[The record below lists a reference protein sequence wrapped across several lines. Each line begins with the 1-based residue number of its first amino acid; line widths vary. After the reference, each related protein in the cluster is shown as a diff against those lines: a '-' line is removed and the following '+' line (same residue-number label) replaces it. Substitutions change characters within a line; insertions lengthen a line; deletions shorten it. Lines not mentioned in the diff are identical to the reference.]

1 MSESTLKP
9 FTGKLDDN
17 TDKKQQPALKP
28 FTGALDGEDKGFL
41 GQAKDHAVSF
51 FGKGAVGVGETA
63 VGLSNMMSD
72 GATGKILSEKLGYDP
87 KAAKNVMT
95 GWQSEQYQQQL
106 KDSANIGNRKIEE
119 GDDFATKVGKKFDNA
134 VDITKNAINN
144 PSLITNTV
152 AESLPSMFLGGVLG
166 RASGIAKPVVA
177 GAVGE
182 GAVMAGSQAEQIRQE
197 TVDGRLTADQSLASV
212 GTGALGGL
220 FGYAGGR
227 LAQKMGLSDVDT
239 AMQTGRLTTQ
249 QVGEEIAKTPMRA
262 IPTAVIKGAISEGFL
277 EELPQSVSEQILQ
290 NLALDKPWHDGVENA
305 AVMGTLAGMAMGGT
319 VSGVGK
325 TGDWWNSRSNTGPQ
339 DNQQQSGSPNLP
351 SAPSQFGSNPDS
363 ALTGEY
369 IPRGNVPQGDN
380 QGRTAFVYDQPSMEA
395 DNLLNNN
402 YKGDTGF
409 DTSGN
414 FGPSNNPDSPLSPSG
429 GNYFDDPASQSQ
441 PQLPSERLGINPND
455 GPMSSAAA
463 LAVDSGASPIAQ
475 LGYAP
480 EQQSQE
486 QSNTSISDAVPSNYQ
501 SLLGSQNDGQPFDA
515 RFEDATVQQGN
526 AQADNAGKSI
536 SQQYDTNA
544 ADAMGGGIETDRAK
558 TTTAQTVQPILGQDG
573 KNKWFGTQEKA
584 QAFIDKKDL
593 GNDYQVVQDGKRFE
607 IQPKAKSPVQ
617 DDAYF
622 QSQLD
627 QLDKQRAQFEA
638 TGDYA
643 SAEKVY
649 AEMQTVAREWQT
661 NSSTDT
667 PTTKRAEP
675 SKGASDNAWADFY
688 RKNRNMM
695 SEELFMG
702 GHQDR
707 NALEEATPEIQSR
720 HAHGMAKATPA
731 AAVRDLKDILENGI
745 DQNRGQGRLFTAPLS
760 QGKLTAEQRSAMSA
774 SGTSSGS
781 AYSDGA
787 FTLIAKEGVGDIRSV
802 SEIDAV
808 MVNSAVP
815 QEVVNGLR
823 QDFPNMKFGYAKE
836 LPSLLSDGKQSNNVQ
851 TQVTELEQQLKNEK
865 SVPKK
870 AQIRKQIAELQN
882 GLTEQAQSTVSLNQ
896 PQNTAPEHP
905 VNQWKSDMEE
915 ALAKADPEHPQFKK
929 LQLNAKHGLKSE
941 GDRETA
947 LRQAR
952 EIEKKTSKTIEEKT
966 TTQAEPE
973 NPNGKAPS
981 PTEQKIRETLQRN
994 DTQQNGKKMESAATI
1009 LANQI
1014 KKDGPEYFTLGWN
1027 KDAQLTAEAHD
1038 YVETILDEALSNLG
1052 IKGFDD
1058 ADSFSK
1064 LTNDVLESIDDVYA
1078 TADDS
1083 SFDDRPVKD
1092 KDGNYNAPKL
1102 VKVKDEKGR
1111 TRYVLEHELNNPN
1124 VEYLRNFTESGRR
1137 SVVNIT
1143 RENIFQDTPQNKQ
1156 DASREIEKQAEAP
1169 KAQADAPK
1177 AKVEPS
1183 KNTLVSDDRAAE
1195 LRARLKAKLSQ
1206 LNSGIDPEIMAIG
1219 AELAVYHIERGA
1231 RKFAALAK
1239 NIANDLDVSVEKIR
1253 PYLRSWYNGARDMM
1267 EDMGA
1272 DIQGMDNAETVR
1284 AELAKLDNPQQDSG
1298 ENLTELLNGLTDEFG
1313 KKNVSIDSNSKT
1325 ITVKNKGVNTNVT
1338 RENGSFS
1345 VFSMDEG
1352 LQMTG
1357 PTSANDLQ
1365 GVIAEIDKAIGGY
1378 GAYLQAKSEAKAK
1391 AAQEKAAAK
1400 EAEEQ
1405 EVGDSVAYEPSSKS
1419 VEQQPIIHTEG
1430 KRKEVATTD
1439 VVKDSFDK
1447 AKAKQTKAEY
1457 DAMLN
1462 GFVADIEAAIKA
1474 APDKPFKIEVPIISK
1489 ATTRSDGSATTKE
1502 YVAAKD
1508 LMTLDNLADVIDSV
1522 EKSVRGNTWS
1532 YTQER
1537 AVKVIT
1543 DAVEEYKNAYGNA
1556 PLRIVFDVKG
1566 DGRFNVRNDKQTLE
1580 NFLKKVKNN
1589 SGFKPPVE
1597 SKGGR
1602 ETFNRVNAI
1611 RDMLKDSGDKYRTL
1625 NAYEMAKSMGY
1636 PIVYGDYGD
1645 YGLIAGVVLDTFD
1658 YADHTFHTVVQ
1669 LNDLEGNKK
1678 ENIGMFSVVTEQGIS
1693 ITPANTQKEA
1703 KANLT
1708 KKVKPNEGNKIDLA
1722 LRNHRSVRNMAEF
1735 RPQSELQ
1742 QQFEAKLYAS
1752 LGLELP
1758 ENQEDTA
1765 NEQPTSNTSNSQG
1778 ASAVRGGRGRNS
1790 QSNVASGNN
1799 RNVDEGVSTGSG
1811 ASNQNRSTGRS
1822 RIRDTGTDVENDGR
1836 VSGRGMESSR
1846 REDASGTRQLPVDQ
1860 PTRLKSPA
1868 AVANTATDFYMA
1880 DPELIIG
1887 GTQVKRF
1894 DKNKA
1899 ALELLE
1905 ELTNEGRQATTEE
1918 QAILAGYTGW
1928 GSFGQDLFQG
1938 TWDKPVF
1945 KDESVWKER
1954 NLWLRERLGK
1964 EAWESAKDSTIN
1976 AHFTDPYTVAAMWS
1990 MAEKMGFTGGRV
2002 LEPAIGTGNFISLM
2016 PKHIKQRSQVT
2027 GIDLDITTAAIA
2039 KQLFPESNVQ
2049 NMPYQKSQTPDNFY
2063 DLVISNVPFADI
2075 KIADRRYNQFN
2086 PNLHDYYFLKMLDQ
2100 VRPGG
2105 IVMAITSSGT
2115 MDKQSEVIRRELAK
2129 KAELI
2134 TSVRLPSGAFQE
2146 YAGTA
2151 VVTDIIVLRK
2161 RAEPLTMT
2169 PEVNWI
2175 GLSEVKTSSK
2185 PVKVNS
2191 FYAENLG
2198 NVLGDIDYG
2207 SGTTRFGAGMIV
2219 HRPHDLKQ
2227 RLEKAA
2233 NFVPED
2239 ALLPRHNKDHLT
2251 YYANKAGERTNTLTI
2266 SDGELMFVYGDQM
2279 VKATD
2284 LSEYK
2289 LKDAKKTAQRQKSIE
2304 DLIAIRKAYTDLTD
2318 AERTEQDNVE
2328 QLRKTLNKLYQAY
2341 TKEHGPLADSFG
2353 LQYFRKLGDAYYYSL
2368 AALEVNGKPAEIL
2381 KRSVVRGADTLKN
2394 PTVSDAF
2401 VVERN
2406 KTAIPSLTNIAK
2418 LANVSE
2424 DQARAELIAK
2434 GAIYVLPNGDIM
2446 PSDMYL
2452 SGNVRLKLE
2461 EAQNAVA
2468 EGNTD
2473 LQRNVD
2479 ALKEII
2485 PEDIPYFNIEAKM
2498 GATWVP
2504 LSDYE
2509 KYIAHMLGM
2518 TDTTGITVTF
2528 PNGKWKVKLDP
2539 IAARR
2544 TEAKTNYGTIY
2555 KSFQTV
2561 VSAALSNQTIT
2572 VKYKNEDGSESVDVQ
2587 ATEEVNERISKIKED
2602 FAAWLWSDPERR
2614 VQLEKEYNHTFNAWA
2629 TPKYDGSFMSMQGM
2643 ALSLGNGP
2651 FNLRQHQ
2658 QNAIWRA
2665 IVNRRSI
2672 NAHEVGTGKT
2682 FTMGGIAIESR
2693 RYGIAKKPLIL
2704 AHNANSAAVAKEIQ
2718 MMYPSARVLF
2728 ISELGKAI
2736 RQIRMRQIANDDWD
2750 VVVMPHSMIDKLTL
2764 SEETLM
2770 AMAADDIAALEAE
2783 LEEALAEEGGATL
2796 DEVLAMDSE
2805 TVNKKMGFKNPT
2817 AKQLAKQRLKLLE
2830 DIQKQA
2836 MDSSKADA
2844 VNFEEL
2850 GVDMIMVDEVHEF
2863 KKPSIATRMNMKGL
2877 NTSSNKRSVN
2887 LQFLT
2892 RYVRRMNNGGNVHT
2906 FTGTPITNTLTEI
2919 YHQMRYVMEEEMQK
2933 LNVAAW
2939 DGWFGSFATDIT
2951 DIELSATGEYQLV
2964 TRLAGF
2970 VNVPE
2975 LRKMIGQFMD
2985 IVFANDMPEMQPRK
2999 TKSGKI
3005 LSDES
3010 LTEAEKAEL
3019 LNGRTEDAK
3028 DRPYKKVINVTTEMS
3043 PKQEQA
3049 LAEIQSLAKEW
3060 ERASGKQKRQWMRDG
3075 DPRSPLSI
3083 STAAKK
3089 ASYDAR
3095 IGDPEYIGQEGKTED
3110 FEMSKASQ
3118 VVKNVMEV
3126 YHSHPLA
3133 GQVIFADTGY
3143 NTTTE
3148 RSTGQKDA
3156 NGKTIRERVKVFS
3169 PIKDIVER
3177 LVQSGIPREQIAIVD
3192 GSVKAEA
3199 RKAIADKM
3207 NTGEIRV
3214 VIGLTQTLGV
3224 GVNMQRNLRAM
3235 HHLDAPWMPG
3245 ELEQRNGRGLR
3256 QGNQWN
3262 TVLEY
3267 RYITDKLDGKSW
3279 QVLAI
3284 KDRFIN
3290 SFMKADANVRSI
3302 EGDAAADNG
3311 EDNAGD
3317 IMSSF
3322 SEASGDPRVLQ
3333 RIKMKEKLEKLQR
3346 KERLHTQGIADMKRT
3361 IGNTQRRIARIDEQ
3375 ITEYENN
3382 AVLDRIQTLM
3392 QSQSENFSVE
3402 VDGKKYDKHK
3412 EASDAIQQ
3420 FIVDHVRT
3428 GSSRITLGKYSNVT
3442 MSVEWDSLQP
3452 QATLSM
3458 KIGPIEFKGN
3468 TLRGIEGK
3476 LRGAA
3481 QDVKALEDAK
3491 VSAQNTINNLSKAV
3505 EQPFGQADQLARTQ
3519 KQLENIEQDLENNPV
3534 APPIW
3539 LRRGA
3544 PIDSE
3549 VYYKGKLF
3557 IVSGHRYTNDGWFVS
3572 AEDAKGTIE
3581 IPYLEATDSV
3591 GMPIYE
3597 EREFEAPNIE
3607 DKTKA
3612 DNDVKNEINDYS
3624 RDKLKPDNERRG
3636 ASPLDTTFT
3645 PLSVVSA
3652 TRRVLSILEHLK
3664 IVTTQIDASVRGRI
3678 VVGWQRVG
3686 VNKVKGLDSH
3696 SFTVQVVESF
3706 DGLPS
3711 AIQEDNRY
3719 QGENGETKRYDV
3731 LGVWHNGTLYI
3742 NAGDIQGNNST
3753 QQTTFEMYEELI
3765 LHEVVGHFGVQQIFG
3780 REYKTKLQQLFNALG
3795 GLEGI
3800 RKIAKDNGVDMQQF
3814 NDVYINPRMQAVKDE
3829 IYTESDVQQSL
3840 VGELFAFVAQNA
3852 KSRPFVR
3859 QKLKEVLGYIRQWFR
3874 DRGFDK
3880 FLSRYNDADLMM
3892 FLSEARKA
3900 VVDRSYFGKYKN
3912 QEFSSKNNS
3921 DTPLYS
3927 RRTKSNSGSTT
3938 QQVRDVLIDRFGKE
3952 TIDELERQGKLEII
3966 QDYQVEGVEGFYYNS
3981 KAVLVASNL
3990 TAESTVPTFLHELG
4004 GHAGFQNMMTQ
4015 KQYNELMNQFNKL
4028 VEQGNPVALA
4038 AKMLAEREQG
4048 SERQQLEYLPYL
4060 LTLSSTMQQRNV
4072 LQRNALQRLIQNIV
4086 TYVKAWVFDRFG
4098 VNLNLNPDDMLA
4110 LSERMIEKFSY
4121 HSDAAIN
4128 QHGVAKYSL
4137 NENSHAPFQKAI
4149 DDVVAGSTPLG
4160 YVRMGKTPDVLKML
4174 GLPDVP
4180 VTINGATIE
4189 KVMAQHLG
4197 LAKGEHSNIHN
4208 LTPDTL
4214 RQLPKQLNNPVAVF
4228 KSGTDATKQGYVVL
4242 TELTEKDIKTGMDKP
4257 VIAALHVKTTN
4268 KGLELIN
4275 IGSVYG
4281 KDSLKSIQNS
4291 LDKDLL
4297 YWHKEKGQNF
4307 VNAFRLQLPSHMQI
4321 QKTDLSSKGSQSN
4334 MGSLQLQ
4341 PETHSNAS
4349 LSNTN
4354 IKTNE
4359 DLVKYQSNQPLYSR
4373 QSMQDTIDKLSQN
4386 LKSLTFKSV
4395 TDKAGDKKI
4404 DWLGIGLSALGRRQL
4419 TEIYAKLLPQL
4430 NKYNEL
4436 AAQMDADKNDAGA
4449 EADSIV
4455 REWSKLKD
4463 DEALAGVMHDS
4474 TLAKIDP
4481 TKPYVKGDSVSKYKQ
4496 LRDAYNSL
4504 SPEAQAMYVKARDA
4518 YKQHYAEVHQAI
4530 KERILRSEL
4539 SNQKK
4544 ADLLKQMDD
4553 NFFGQIKGVYFPLA
4567 RFGKFVVVMRNQNG
4581 EVESVSRAE
4590 TMGEAQALRSELM
4603 QKYPHY
4609 KVDRVT
4615 LDKEFNTSRD
4625 AVGRGFMSSLFAEVD
4640 NLGLSAAEQAEF
4652 EDTLSQLY
4660 LSSMPD
4666 LSWAKHGIHRKGTAG
4681 FSQDARRAFAQNMFS
4696 GANYLAKLRYGDQ
4709 LAQQL
4714 DDMQKYASEQS
4725 KLNNSYDQPTAQRVI
4740 DEMNKRHDN
4749 LMNPKGHPL
4758 SSALTSLGFIY
4769 YLGLSPAAAMVN
4781 LSQTALVAYPLMGA
4795 KWNFDKAGK
4804 ELLKAAEQFRKS
4816 VEFHK
4821 VKWEGTKTD
4830 LYKAVSSD
4838 ISKFLNEDEKKAYQ
4852 KAVDSGV
4859 IDVTQAHDLA
4869 GIAQGEDSGV
4879 MWKTRPIMRAASVMF
4894 HSAERFNREVT
4905 FIAAYRLARQHGA
4918 DHDSAFDQ
4926 AVDMTY
4932 KGHFDY
4938 SSGNRPRIMQG
4949 DVAKVV
4955 LLFKQFGQNML
4966 YTLARQTYQSIKG
4979 ETEAE
4984 RKEARK
4990 ALRAIFITH
4999 ATFAGVLGL
5008 PFPIVGMLLSIASAW
5023 GGDDDEPWDAEVAL
5037 RNYLAEAFNPTIS
5050 NMLMKGVPR
5059 GIGVDISGRVGIN
5072 NLLLPDV
5079 QEGLEGKKWWDSAAS
5094 AALGPIGGIGANVAK
5109 GAQEIS
5115 EGHNVRGVE
5124 SMLPVFLKNFAK
5136 TYRYADEGVQDKTG
5150 VPILDEVDSMDL
5162 LIQSMGFSPAD
5173 VRTATEGKSAI
5184 YQFDRKLN
5192 ERRNRLMTLWSRAK
5206 MLDDQQEMDEIW
5218 GEIQAFNEKNP
5229 SRRITRI
5236 NLNQSYRQ
5244 RQRRIDRAEDGV
5256 YLPRNRQDARDAG
5269 YFAFGE

>member
-1 MSESTLKP
+1 M
-9 FTGKLDDN
+9 
-17 TDKKQQPALKP
+17 
-28 FTGALDGEDKGFL
+28 
-41 GQAKDHAVSF
+41 
-51 FGKGAVGVGETA
+51 
-63 VGLSNMMSD
+63 
-72 GATGKILSEKLGYDP
+72 
-87 KAAKNVMT
+87 
-95 GWQSEQYQQQL
+95 
-106 KDSANIGNRKIEE
+106 
-119 GDDFATKVGKKFDNA
+119 
-134 VDITKNAINN
+134 
-144 PSLITNTV
+144 
-152 AESLPSMFLGGVLG
+152 
-166 RASGIAKPVVA
+166 
-177 GAVGE
+177 
-182 GAVMAGSQAEQIRQE
+182 
-197 TVDGRLTADQSLASV
+197 
-212 GTGALGGL
+212 
-220 FGYAGGR
+220 FGYAGGQIAR
-227 LAQKMGLSDVDT
+227 KLGFDDINT
-239 AMQTGRLTTQ
+239 AMASGRLNSQ
-249 QVGEEIAKTPMRA
+249 QVAGEIQK
-262 IPTAVIKGAISEGFL
+262 IPLKSIPKSIIGGALTEGLL

-290 NLALDKPWHDGVENA
+290 NMALNKPLDEGVDSA
-305 AVMGTLAGMAMGGT
+305 IVMGTLAGMAMGGGMNT
-319 VSGVGK
+319 FSAPMNYVQNNRAYNEQQARIAQEQQAEADRIAAAEQQQIAEQQRKLFGFGTNPNATLNVDDIYAK
-325 TGDWWNSRSNTGPQ
+325 TGIPPNPVIDESKLLPNALSYQNGIDYQPPQINSEQTSSATPINTNGVPYTPQ
-339 DNQQQSGSPNLP
+339 RPSDFWSLAGDVQQDYGNSIEFESPESKSRNLE
-351 SAPSQFGSNPDS
+351 SQIQFNDTYGQDMPDPVIDYG
-363 ALTGEY
+363 A
-369 IPRGNVPQGDN
+369 
-380 QGRTAFVYDQPSMEA
+380 
-395 DNLLNNN
+395 
-402 YKGDTGF
+402 
-409 DTSGN
+409 
-414 FGPSNNPDSPLSPSG
+414 LSPF
-429 GNYFDDPASQSQ
+429 NDAQQ
-441 PQLPSERLGINPND
+441 PIIDQTKLSERLGINPND

-475 LGYAP
+475 LGYTP

-486 QSNTSISDAVPSNYQ
+486 QSNTPISDAVPSNYQ
-501 SLLGSQNDGQPFDA
+501 SLLGSQNGGQPFNA
-515 RFEDATVQQGN
+515 NLEDATAQQGN
-526 AQADNAGKSI
+526 TQADNAGKSI

-607 IQPKAKSPVQ
+607 IQPKQVAQNDNLNNQNTTPDIENNIEKSQ
-617 DDAYF
+617 
-622 QSQLD
+622 
-627 QLDKQRAQFEA
+627 EI
-638 TGDYA
+638 
-643 SAEKVY
+643 
-649 AEMQTVAREWQT
+649 
-661 NSSTDT
+661 
-667 PTTKRAEP
+667 
-675 SKGASDNAWADFY
+675 AD
-688 RKNRNMM
+688 
-695 SEELFMG
+695 
-702 GHQDR
+702 
-707 NALEEATPEIQSR
+707 
-720 HAHGMAKATPA
+720 
-731 AAVRDLKDILENGI
+731 
-745 DQNRGQGRLFTAPLS
+745 
-760 QGKLTAEQRSAMSA
+760 
-774 SGTSSGS
+774 
-781 AYSDGA
+781 
-787 FTLIAKEGVGDIRSV
+787 
-802 SEIDAV
+802 
-808 MVNSAVP
+808 
-815 QEVVNGLR
+815 
-823 QDFPNMKFGYAKE
+823 
-836 LPSLLSDGKQSNNVQ
+836 
-851 TQVTELEQQLKNEK
+851 LEQQFANEK

-870 AQIRKQIAELQN
+870 AQIRKQITELQN
-882 GLTEQAQSTVSLNQ
+882 SLTEQSQSTVSLNQ
-896 PQNTAPEHP
+896 PENT
-905 VNQWKSDMEE
+905 V
-915 ALAKADPEHPQFKK
+915 
-929 LQLNAKHGLKSE
+929 SE
-941 GDRETA
+941 DTFE
-947 LRQAR
+947 
-952 EIEKKTSKTIEEKT
+952 S
-966 TTQAEPE
+966 E

-1083 SFDDRPVKD
+1083 DLDNRPVKD

-1137 SVVNIT
+1137 SAVKIS

-1156 DASREIEKQAEAP
+1156 DASREIEKQQQIKPKSQPSDFIEVINVGGKKAPTAEQVVQKAIEP
-1169 KAQADAPK
+1169 KAEPEQPK
-1177 AKVEPS
+1177 AKAEPS

-1231 RKFAALAK
+1231 RKFAAFAK
-1239 NIANDLDVSVEKIR
+1239 NIAADLDVSVEKIR

-1284 AELAKLDNPQQDSG
+1284 AELEKLDNP
-1298 ENLTELLNGLTDEFG
+1298 
-1313 KKNVSIDSNSKT
+1313 
-1325 ITVKNKGVNTNVT
+1325 
-1338 RENGSFS
+1338 
-1345 VFSMDEG
+1345 
-1352 LQMTG
+1352 
-1357 PTSANDLQ
+1357 
-1365 GVIAEIDKAIGGY
+1365 
-1378 GAYLQAKSEAKAK
+1378 
-1391 AAQEKAAAK
+1391 
-1400 EAEEQ
+1400 
-1405 EVGDSVAYEPSSKS
+1405 
-1419 VEQQPIIHTEG
+1419 
-1430 KRKEVATTD
+1430 
-1439 VVKDSFDK
+1439 
-1447 AKAKQTKAEY
+1447 
-1457 DAMLN
+1457 
-1462 GFVADIEAAIKA
+1462 
-1474 APDKPFKIEVPIISK
+1474 
-1489 ATTRSDGSATTKE
+1489 
-1502 YVAAKD
+1502 
-1508 LMTLDNLADVIDSV
+1508 
-1522 EKSVRGNTWS
+1522 
-1532 YTQER
+1532 
-1537 AVKVIT
+1537 
-1543 DAVEEYKNAYGNA
+1543 
-1556 PLRIVFDVKG
+1556 
-1566 DGRFNVRNDKQTLE
+1566 
-1580 NFLKKVKNN
+1580 
-1589 SGFKPPVE
+1589 
-1597 SKGGR
+1597 
-1602 ETFNRVNAI
+1602 
-1611 RDMLKDSGDKYRTL
+1611 
-1625 NAYEMAKSMGY
+1625 
-1636 PIVYGDYGD
+1636 
-1645 YGLIAGVVLDTFD
+1645 
-1658 YADHTFHTVVQ
+1658 
-1669 LNDLEGNKK
+1669 
-1678 ENIGMFSVVTEQGIS
+1678 
-1693 ITPANTQKEA
+1693 
-1703 KANLT
+1703 
-1708 KKVKPNEGNKIDLA
+1708 
-1722 LRNHRSVRNMAEF
+1722 
-1735 RPQSELQ
+1735 

-1778 ASAVRGGRGRNS
+1778 ASAVRGGRGRTP
-1790 QSNVASGNN
+1790 QSNVALGNN

-1811 ASNQNRSTGRS
+1811 TSNQNQSTGRS

-1836 VSGRGMESSR
+1836 VYGRGMESSR
-1846 REDASGTRQLPVDQ
+1846 REDASGTGQLRVDQ

-1899 ALELLE
+1899 SLELLE

-1964 EAWESAKDSTIN
+1964 ESWESAKDSTIN

-2191 FYAENLG
+2191 FYAENLS

-2318 AERTEQDNVE
+2318 AERIEQDNVE

-2353 LQYFRKLGDAYYYSL
+2353 LQYFHKLGDAYYYSL

-2406 KTAIPSLTNIAK
+2406 KTAIPSLSNIAK

-2473 LQRNVD
+2473 LQRNLD

-2544 TEAKTNYGTIY
+2544 TEAKTNYGTVY

-2561 VSAALSNQTIT
+2561 ASAALSNQTIT
-2572 VKYKNEDGSESVDVQ
+2572 VKYKNEDGSESVDIE

-2602 FAAWLWSDPERR
+2602 FATWLWSDPERR

-2665 IVNRRSI
+2665 IVNRKSI

-2783 LEEALAEEGGATL
+2783 IEEALAEEGGATL
-2796 DEVLAMDSE
+2796 DEVLEMDSE

-3133 GQVIFADTGY
+3133 SQVIFADTGY

-3290 SFMKADANVRSI
+3290 SFMKADGNVRSI

-3375 ITEYENN
+3375 IAEYENN

-3491 VSAQNTINNLSKAV
+3491 VSAQDTINNLSKAA

-3591 GMPIYE
+3591 GMQIYE

-3607 DKTKA
+3607 DKTK
-3612 DNDVKNEINDYS
+3612 NEEVKQP
-3624 RDKLKPDNERRG
+3624 K
-3636 ASPLDTTFT
+3636 
-3645 PLSVVSA
+3645 
-3652 TRRVLSILEHLK
+3652 
-3664 IVTTQIDASVRGRI
+3664 
-3678 VVGWQRVG
+3678 
-3686 VNKVKGLDSH
+3686 
-3696 SFTVQVVESF
+3696 
-3706 DGLPS
+3706 
-3711 AIQEDNRY
+3711 
-3719 QGENGETKRYDV
+3719 ET
-3731 LGVWHNGTLYI
+3731 G
-3742 NAGDIQGNNST
+3742 S
-3753 QQTTFEMYEELI
+3753 QQ
-3765 LHEVVGHFGVQQIFG
+3765 
-3780 REYKTKLQQLFNALG
+3780 
-3795 GLEGI
+3795 
-3800 RKIAKDNGVDMQQF
+3800 D
-3814 NDVYINPRMQAVKDE
+3814 
-3829 IYTESDVQQSL
+3829 
-3840 VGELFAFVAQNA
+3840 
-3852 KSRPFVR
+3852 
-3859 QKLKEVLGYIRQWFR
+3859 
-3874 DRGFDK
+3874 
-3880 FLSRYNDADLMM
+3880 
-3892 FLSEARKA
+3892 
-3900 VVDRSYFGKYKN
+3900 
-3912 QEFSSKNNS
+3912 
-3921 DTPLYS
+3921 PLYS
-3927 RRTKSNSGSTT
+3927 RKSGNQKTGKTIA
-3938 QQVRDVLIDRFGKE
+3938 QVREALIKRFGKA
-3952 TIDELERQGKLEII
+3952 TIEELEKQGKLEII
-3966 QDYQVEGVEGFYYNS
+3966 QDYQVEGVEGYYRNG

-3990 TAESTVPTFLHELG
+3990 NDDTIIPTFLHELG
-4004 GHAGFQNMMTQ
+4004 GHAGFQNMM
-4015 KQYNELMNQFNKL
+4015 KPEQYADLMQQFERMVK
-4028 VEQGNPVALA
+4028 QGNPIALE
-4038 AKMLAEREQG
+4038 AKKLAEREQG

-4060 LTLSSTMQQRNV
+4060 LTLASTMQQKNV
-4072 LQRNALQRLIQNIV
+4072 LQRNALQKLIRNLISH
-4086 TYVKAWVFDRFG
+4086 VKARLFDKFG
-4098 VNLNLNPDDMLA
+4098 INLNLNPDDMVALA
-4110 LSERMIEKFSY
+4110 ERMIDQAASNAIGNNADSGSRFSRADQTNTPEFKKWFGDSKVVDANGKPQVRYHGTRDNWTQWDAEKAGGLIHTTDDMDIADRY
-4121 HSDAAIN
+4121 AQGAGGGRKRSDPVYQDNDGNIYELDGNDYVNRQDGSRLSIRDIQEMMDYGDINPIYPDASIKSIYVRAENPLDLNAASGLKVLAGIQASSRFGQGIVN
-4128 QHGVAKYSL
+4128 QAKDGYFDWNSTKHEFK
-4137 NENSHAPFQKAI
+4137 NKHWENDLVPKLKE
-4149 DDVVAGSTPLG
+4149 LG
-4160 YVRMGKTPDVLKML
+4160 YDAIIFSDDGHQTLSVFDPDQIKSAT
-4174 GLPDVP
+4174 DN
-4180 VTINGATIE
+4180 TGAFD
-4189 KVMAQHLG
+4189 A
-4197 LAKGEHSNIHN
+4197 
-4208 LTPDTL
+4208 
-4214 RQLPKQLNNPVAVF
+4214 NNP
-4228 KSGTDATKQGYVVL
+4228 
-4242 TELTEKDIKTGMDKP
+4242 DIR
-4257 VIAALHVKTTN
+4257 
-4268 KGLELIN
+4268 
-4275 IGSVYG
+4275 
-4281 KDSLKSIQNS
+4281 
-4291 LDKDLL
+4291 
-4297 YWHKEKGQNF
+4297 F
-4307 VNAFRLQLPSHMQI
+4307 
-4321 QKTDLSSKGSQSN
+4321 
-4334 MGSLQLQ
+4334 
-4341 PETHSNAS
+4341 
-4349 LSNTN
+4349 
-4354 IKTNE
+4354 
-4359 DLVKYQSNQPLYSR
+4359 SR
-4373 QSMQDTIDKLSQN
+4373 QSSSDVINNLSESIKN
-4386 LKSLTFKSV
+4386 LSAKSIK
-4395 TDKAGDKKI
+4395 DKAGYKWT
-4404 DWLGIGLSALGRRQL
+4404 DWLGVGLSALGRRQL
-4419 TEIYAKLLPQL
+4419 TEIYSKLLPQL
-4430 NKYNEL
+4430 NKYNDL
-4436 AAQMDADKNDAGA
+4436 AAKMDADKNDAGA
-4449 EADSIV
+4449 EADNIV
-4455 REWSKLKD
+4455 REWSNLR
-4463 DEALAGVMHDS
+4463 DEDQLAEVMHDS

-4481 TKPYVKGDSVSKYKQ
+4481 SKPYVSGDSISKYKQ
-4496 LRDAYNSL
+4496 LRDAYRSL
-4504 SPEAQAMYVKARDA
+4504 SPEAQAIYVKSRDA
-4518 YKQHYAEVHQAI
+4518 YKKHYAKVHQSI
-4530 KERILRSEL
+4530 KDRILRSEL

-4553 NFFGQIKGVYFPLA
+4553 NFFGSIRGVYFPLA
-4567 RFGKFVVVMRNQNG
+4567 RFGKYIVVMRNQNG
-4581 EVESVSRAE
+4581 DVESVSRSE
-4590 TMGEAQALRSELM
+4590 TMGEAQSLRSELM
-4603 QKYPHY
+4603 QKYPNFN
-4609 KVDRVT
+4609 VDRVI
-4615 LDKEFNTSRD
+4615 LDKEFNAARD
-4625 AVGRGFMSSLFAEVD
+4625 GVGRGFMTSLFAEVD
-4640 NLGLSAAEQAEF
+4640 NLGLSTSEQAEF

-4714 DDMQKYASEQS
+4714 DDMQKYASEKS
-4725 KLNNSYDQPTAQRVI
+4725 KQDDSYDQPTAQRVI

-4781 LSQTALVAYPLMGA
+4781 LSQTALVAYPFMGA
-4795 KWNFDKAGK
+4795 KWGFDNAAN
-4804 ELLKAAEQFRKS
+4804 ELLKASNDFRKG

-4838 ISKFLNEDEKKAYQ
+4838 ISKFLNDDEKKAYLE
-4852 KAVDSGV
+4852 AVIRGI
-4859 IDVTQAHDLA
+4859 IDVTQAHDLV

-4905 FIAAYRLARQHGA
+4905 FIASYRLARQHGA

-4932 KGHFDY
+4932 KGHYDY

-4949 DVAKVV
+4949 NVAKVL
-4955 LLFKQFGQNML
+4955 LLFKQFGQNMV

-4979 ETEAE
+4979 ETKEE
-4984 RKEARK
+4984 RREAR
-4990 ALRAIFITH
+4990 RAISAILAMH
-4999 ATFAGVLGL
+4999 ATFAGALGL
-5008 PFPIVGMLLSIASAW
+5008 PMVGMLLSVASW
-5023 GGDDDEPWDAEVAL
+5023 MGGDDDEPWDAEVAL

-5050 NMLMKGVPR
+5050 NMLMKGAPR
-5059 GIGVDISGRVGIN
+5059 GIGVDISSRVGIN
-5072 NLLLPDV
+5072 NLLLPDT

-5094 AALGPIGGIGANVAK
+5094 AALGPIGGIGANVTK

-5115 EGHNVRGVE
+5115 EGHNLRGVE

-5150 VPILDEVDSMDL
+5150 ISIMDEVDSMDL
-5162 LIQSMGFSPAD
+5162 LVQGMGFSPSD
-5173 VRTATEGKSAI
+5173 VRTANEGKTAI

-5192 ERRNRLMTLWSRAK
+5192 ERRSRLMTLWSRAK
-5206 MLDDQQEMDEIW
+5206 MMDDQQEMDEIW
-5218 GEIQAFNEKNP
+5218 EEIQGFNDKNP

-5236 NLNQSYRQ
+5236 NLNQSYRN
-5244 RQRRIDRAEDGV
+5244 RQRRIDRAEDGI
-5256 YLPRNRQDARDAG
+5256 YLPRNHQDAREVG
-5269 YFAFGE
+5269 KFADTD

>member
-9 FTGKLDDN
+9 FTGKLDENIDTN
-17 TDKKQQPALKP
+17 QQPALKP
-28 FTGALDGEDKGFL
+28 FTGALDGEKKGVMGHL
-41 GQAKDHAVSF
+41 KDTGLSAL
-51 FGKGAVGVGETA
+51 KGAVAVPELA
-63 VGLSNMMSD
+63 VGIMDVMSD
-72 GATGKILSEKLGYDP
+72 GATGKTLENKDGTVGFRPKEAKQALGDLHTDQY
-87 KAAKNVMT
+87 KA
-95 GWQSEQYQQQL
+95 QQQEFADAG
-106 KDSANIGNRKIEE
+106 KDGNWVDKVV
-119 GDDFATKVGKKFDNA
+119 DKTKVA
-134 VDITKNAINN
+134 LTN
-144 PSLITNTV
+144 PSLIANTV
-152 AESLPSMFLGGVLG
+152 VESVPSMLAGGVLG
-166 RASGIAKPVVA
+166 RASGIANPVVA

-182 GAVMAGSQAEQIRQE
+182 GAVMAGSQAEQIRQQ
-197 TVDGRLTADQSLASV
+197 TVDGRLTADQSLAGV

-220 FGYAGGR
+220 IGFAGGR
-227 LAQKMGLSDVDT
+227 LAQKMGIGDVDT
-239 AMQTGRLTTQ
+239 MLVTGRA
-249 QVGEEIAKTPMRA
+249 GPAEIAGEIASMPAKSLPRR
-262 IPTAVIKGAISEGFL
+262 VIEGAISEGFL
-277 EELPQSVSEQILQ
+277 EELPQSVSEQVIQ
-290 NLALDKPWHDGVENA
+290 NLALDKPWHDGIEDA
-305 AVMGTLAGMAMGGT
+305 AVMGTLAGMAMGGAANIL
-319 VSGVGK
+319 SGH
-325 TGDWWNSRSNTGPQ
+325 NTGTESQ

-351 SAPSQFGSNPDS
+351 SAPSQLGSSPDN

-369 IPRGNVPQGDN
+369 IPREDVSQGGN
-380 QGRTAFVYDQPSMEA
+380 QGRTAFVYDQPSMDA

-402 YKGDTGF
+402 GF
-409 DTSGN
+409 DYGSAATGN
-414 FGPSNNPDSPLSPSG
+414 PVSPDTPPAPN
-429 GNYFDDPASQSQ
+429 GNYFDGDYGSEAAFDDLLNSVPPASQTPSQ
-441 PQLPSERLGINPND
+441 QMGINPND

-463 LAVDSGASPIAQ
+463 LAVDSGASPVSQ

-480 EQQSQE
+480 D
-486 QSNTSISDAVPSNYQ
+486 QSNT
-501 SLLGSQNDGQPFDA
+501 
-515 RFEDATVQQGN
+515 
-526 AQADNAGKSI
+526 QADNAGESI
-536 SQQYDTNA
+536 SQQYDLNA
-544 ADAMGGGIETDRAK
+544 VDAMGGAIETDRTK

-573 KNKWFGTQEKA
+573 KSKWFGTQDKA
-584 QAFIDKKDL
+584 QAFIDKKNL

-607 IQPKAKSPVQ
+607 IQPKPKSQ

-622 QSQLD
+622 QSKLD
-627 QLDKQRAQFEA
+627 DLDKQRAAFEA
-638 TGDYA
+638 VGDYA
-643 SAEKVY
+643 NAEKVY
-649 AEMQTVAREWQT
+649 DEMQTVAREWQT

-688 RKNRNMM
+688 RKNRNMI

-836 LPSLLSDGKQSNNVQ
+836 LPSLLSGGKQSNNAQ
-851 TQVTELEQQLKNEK
+851 AQVAELEQQLANEK

-870 AQIRKQIAELQN
+870 AQLRKQITELQN
-882 GLTEQAQSTVSLNQ
+882 GLADQAQGDVPPNNEL
-896 PQNTAPEHP
+896 QN
-905 VNQWKSDMEE
+905 NSD
-915 ALAKADPEHPQFKK
+915 ATQKNKAK
-929 LQLNAKHGLKSE
+929 N
-941 GDRETA
+941 
-947 LRQAR
+947 
-952 EIEKKTSKTIEEKT
+952 
-966 TTQAEPE
+966 
-973 NPNGKAPS
+973 
-981 PTEQKIRETLQRN
+981 
-994 DTQQNGKKMESAATI
+994 
-1009 LANQI
+1009 
-1014 KKDGPEYFTLGWN
+1014 
-1027 KDAQLTAEAHD
+1027 
-1038 YVETILDEALSNLG
+1038 
-1052 IKGFDD
+1052 
-1058 ADSFSK
+1058 
-1064 LTNDVLESIDDVYA
+1064 
-1078 TADDS
+1078 
-1083 SFDDRPVKD
+1083 PVKD
-1092 KDGNYNAPKL
+1092 IALKGMATSILSGNRAEVQDMIEALGITEEEIASIQPDSKDNYLDRDFKYLPTADRVGVGSNQERAIYLPKTKGKKAQWQRIEDDYVLAMDGGRFVDLPKMTREQAIQLSNRDGENKYYDVVPRAYANHLGYKPVADIKNLADSTQETTPPNAAPNIEDLVGVTTTDGETHMVLASELNDSNVKNLTKFSAQGKRVAVKL
-1102 VKVKDEKGR
+1102 SRGRIASTSEQSKNSGR
-1111 TRYVLEHELNNPN
+1111 TRSQVLAD
-1124 VEYLRNFTESGRR
+1124 VKR
-1137 SVVNIT
+1137 SV
-1143 RENIFQDTPQNKQ
+1143 
-1156 DASREIEKQAEAP
+1156 DAYEAGQTEVQAEEAP
-1169 KAQADAPK
+1169 KTEATSKP
-1177 AKVEPS
+1177 KVEAS
-1183 KNTLVSDDRAAE
+1183 ENRLVSDDRAAE

-1206 LNSGIDPEIMAIG
+1206 LNSGIDPEILAIG
-1219 AELAVYHIERGA
+1219 TELAVYHIERGA

-1272 DIQGMDNAETVR
+1272 DIQGMDSAETVR
-1284 AELAKLDNPQQDSG
+1284 AELAKLDNPQQQSNTVQSKTETVVTPAGREFEVRHKVVEASDLITSNLDSG
-1298 ENLTELLNGLTDEFG
+1298 AINAEYPQALQPRDRTTLKSITQVNDIANKLNPKLLGDSASSTNGAPIVSPGNEVESGNGRTLAIRKAYQIGKADAYKAWLAEQGYDVANMQQPVLVRERITPMNMAERVAYTKESNERETLDMSPSEQAMSDAPKVMEILHLIQGGNFNNTANRDFVNAFLTGVASKNERGTMLDKDGVSLTQDGYRRIESALLAAAFNDAQIISQVIES
-1313 KKNVSIDSNSKT
+1313 KDSD
-1325 ITVKNKGVNTNVT
+1325 I
-1338 RENGSFS
+1338 
-1345 VFSMDEG
+1345 
-1352 LQMTG
+1352 
-1357 PTSANDLQ
+1357 
-1365 GVIAEIDKAIGGY
+1365 KAIGN
-1378 GAYLQAKSEAKAK
+1378 AL
-1391 AAQEKAAAK
+1391 
-1400 EAEEQ
+1400 
-1405 EVGDSVAYEPSSKS
+1405 
-1419 VEQQPIIHTEG
+1419 
-1430 KRKEVATTD
+1430 
-1439 VVKDSFDK
+1439 
-1447 AKAKQTKAEY
+1447 
-1457 DAMLN
+1457 
-1462 GFVADIEAAIKA
+1462 IEAAPQWAQVRKGVQEGILVEGVNVEANLVEAVHLVRKARQQNLSLSEMLNQDDIFNGSIDQVTKDFVGIFYRGDKLEKARSSQKVAEALKSYALLAMTAKASPNLFGDEPLSTEQILGQVHDRLKQGEAEKQQDIFSSQGNDDTGNGKPSETGQGPASSQSNAATSKSNTAVTRPTVERPKNDTTLVQDWGVQYVDGWATNSEHTGKIYTDNGVKDGVKA
-1474 APDKPFKIEVPIISK
+1474 AFLKDSKKYLEAVQKNLEGIGYELHLNKKGKPEKVSVNESGVAGSGEVSLAIREPV
-1489 ATTRSDGSATTKE
+1489 TGTNV
-1502 YVAAKD
+1502 YVS
-1508 LMTLDNLADVIDSV
+1508 I
-1522 EKSVRGNTWS
+1522 
-1532 YTQER
+1532 
-1537 AVKVIT
+1537 
-1543 DAVEEYKNAYGNA
+1543 
-1556 PLRIVFDVKG
+1556 G
-1566 DGRFNVRNDKQTLE
+1566 DGRPGSHPQRIGILYRAS
-1580 NFLKKVKNN
+1580 VK
-1589 SGFKPPVE
+1589 E
-1597 SKGGR
+1597 S
-1602 ETFNRVNAI
+1602 
-1611 RDMLKDSGDKYRTL
+1611 DKYVGG
-1625 NAYEMAKSMGY
+1625 MGKEQSGNQY
-1636 PIVYGDYGD
+1636 
-1645 YGLIAGVVLDTFD
+1645 AGANTSAFELAQMIDDMVTSLVKRN
-1658 YADHTFHTVVQ
+1658 Q
-1669 LNDLEGNKK
+1669 NK
-1678 ENIGMFSVVTEQGIS
+1678 ENS
-1693 ITPANTQKEA
+1693 
-1703 KANLT
+1703 
-1708 KKVKPNEGNKIDLA
+1708 
-1722 LRNHRSVRNMAEF
+1722 
-1735 RPQSELQ
+1735 
-1742 QQFEAKLYAS
+1742 
-1752 LGLELP
+1752 
-1758 ENQEDTA
+1758 
-1765 NEQPTSNTSNSQG
+1765 NEQSASSPLNPQGTSD
-1778 ASAVRGGRGRNS
+1778 VRGGRGRTP
-1790 QSNVASGNN
+1790 QSNDPQANN
-1799 RNVDEGVSTGSG
+1799 TNVETGVSAGSG
-1811 ASNQNRSTGRS
+1811 TTGTTQSTGRS
-1822 RIRDTGTDVENDGR
+1822 SVRGARENVANDAG
-1836 VSGRGMESSR
+1836 VSGRGNESSR
-1846 REDASGTRQLPVDQ
+1846 RAGASGTTTLSVDQ
-1860 PTRLKSPA
+1860 PTRLESPA

-1880 DPELIIG
+1880 DPDIIFG
-1887 GTQVKRF
+1887 GSQKQRF
-1894 DKNKA
+1894 DKNKR

-1905 ELTNEGRQATTEE
+1905 ELNTEGRQATAEE
-1918 QAILAGYTGW
+1918 QVVLASYTGW

-1938 TWDKPVF
+1938 TWNTPVF
-1945 KDESVWKER
+1945 KDGWKDE
-1954 NLWLRERLGK
+1954 NLWLREKLGK
-1964 EAWESAKDSTIN
+1964 ESWESAKDSVLN
-1976 AHFTDPYTVAAMWS
+1976 AFFTDPYTVQAMWS

-2002 LEPAIGTGNFISLM
+2002 LEPAVGTGNFISLM
-2016 PKHIKQRSQVT
+2016 PMHIKQRSQVT
-2027 GIDLDITTAAIA
+2027 AIDLDITTAAIA

-2049 NMPYQKSQTPDNFY
+2049 NMPYQKSKTPDNFY
-2063 DLVISNVPFADI
+2063 DLVISNVPFSNDV

-2115 MDKQSEVIRRELAK
+2115 MDKQSEVIRREMGK
-2129 KAELI
+2129 QSELI
-2134 TSVRLPSGAFQE
+2134 TSIRLPAGAFKDF
-2146 YAGTA
+2146 AGTN

-2161 RAEPLTMT
+2161 RTEPLTMT
-2169 PEVNWI
+2169 PDADWI
-2175 GLSEVKTSSK
+2175 GLSEVKTSTK

-2191 FYAENLG
+2191 FYANNLR
-2198 NVLGDIDYG
+2198 NVLGTIDYKG
-2207 SGTTRFGAGMIV
+2207 GDPRFAGMTV
-2219 HRPHDLKQ
+2219 LSNGETWLKKELSQLSDLVS
-2227 RLEKAA
+2227 E
-2233 NFVPED
+2233 NT
-2239 ALLPRHNKDHLT
+2239 LLPRHNHDYLT

-2266 SDGELMFVYGDQM
+2266 SNGELMFVYGDQM

-2284 LSEYK
+2284 IHEYK
-2289 LKDAKKTAQRQKSIE
+2289 IKDAKKTAQRQKSIE
-2304 DLIAIRKAYTDLTD
+2304 DLVAIRKAYTDLTD
-2318 AERTEQDNVE
+2318 AERIEQDNVE

-2353 LQYFRKLGDAYYYSL
+2353 LQYFKKIEDAYYYSL
-2368 AALEVNGKPAEIL
+2368 AALENNGKPAEIL
-2381 KRSVVRGADTLKN
+2381 KRSVVRGAAALDN

-2406 KTAIPSLTNIAK
+2406 KSAAPSLANIAK
-2418 LANVSE
+2418 MAQVSE
-2424 DQARAELIAK
+2424 DQARAELLEK
-2434 GAIYVLPNGDIM
+2434 GAVYVLPNGDIM

-2452 SGNVRLKLE
+2452 SGNVRQKLE

-2509 KYIAHMLGM
+2509 KYISHMLGM
-2518 TDTTGITVTF
+2518 TDSNGITVTF
-2528 PNGKWKVKLDP
+2528 PSGKWKVKLDP

-2544 TEAKTNYGTIY
+2544 TEATTNYGSKY

-2561 VSAALSNQTIT
+2561 VSAALSNQNIT
-2572 VKYKNEDGSESVDVQ
+2572 VKYKNSDGSESVDVQ
-2587 ATEEVNERISKIKED
+2587 ATEEVNEKISKIKED
-2602 FAAWLWSDPERR
+2602 FATWLWSDPERR

-2682 FTMGGIAIESR
+2682 FTMGGIALESR

-2728 ISELGKAI
+2728 ISELGKAV

-2783 LEEALAEEGGATL
+2783 LEEALAEEGGGTL
-2796 DEVLAMDSE
+2796 EEVLAMDSE

-2887 LQFLT
+2887 LQLLT

-2985 IVFANDMPEMQPRK
+2985 IVFANDMPEMQPRR
-2999 TKSGKI
+2999 TNTGKV
-3005 LSDES
+3005 LSDEGLS
-3010 LTEAEKAEL
+3010 EAEKAEL
-3019 LNGRTEDAK
+3019 LNGRTEGAK

-3043 PKQEQA
+3043 PKQEQT

-3060 ERASGKQKRQWMRDG
+3060 EQATGKEKRQWMRDG
-3075 DPRSPLSI
+3075 DPRAPLSI

-3110 FEMSKASQ
+3110 FEMSKASK

-3133 GQVIFADTGY
+3133 SQVIFADTGY

-3148 RSTGQKDA
+3148 RRTGQKDA

-3199 RKAIADKM
+3199 RKAIADKV

-3235 HHLDAPWMPG
+3235 HHLDAPWMPS

-3290 SFMKADANVRSI
+3290 AFMKADGNVRSI

-3361 IGNTQRRIARIDEQ
+3361 ISNTQRRIARFDEQ
-3375 ITEYENN
+3375 IAEYENN

-3402 VDGKKYDKHK
+3402 VDGTKYDKHK
-3412 EASDAIQQ
+3412 EASEAIQQ

-3428 GSSRITLGKYSNVT
+3428 GSPRITLGKYGNIT

-3491 VSAQNTINNLSKAV
+3491 VSAQDTINSLSKAV
-3505 EQPFGQADQLARTQ
+3505 EQPFGQADQLTRTQ
-3519 KQLENIEQDLENNPV
+3519 KQLENIEQDLEINPV

-3572 AEDAKGTIE
+3572 ADDAKGTIE
-3581 IPYLEATDSV
+3581 IPYMEATDSV

-3597 EREFEAPNIE
+3597 EREFEAPNIN

-3636 ASPLDTTFT
+3636 TSPLDTTFNA
-3645 PLSVVSA
+3645 LSVVSA
-3652 TRRVLSILEHLK
+3652 TRRVLSVLQHLK
-3664 IVTTQIDASVRGRI
+3664 LSATQDSSISGRI
-3678 VVGWQRVG
+3678 TVGSAG
-3686 VNKVKGLDSH
+3686 IKGGFD
-3696 SFTVQVVESF
+3696 VQVISSF
-3706 DGLPS
+3706 DGLPTE
-3711 AIQEDNRY
+3711 IQKDATY
-3719 QGENGETKRYDV
+3719 QDDKGNTQNYDV
-3731 LGVWHNGTLYI
+3731 SAVWHKGTLYVV
-3742 NAGDIQGNNST
+3742 ADQVYGDNEKQI
-3753 QQTTFEMYEELI
+3753 TTFDAYEEMLA
-3765 LHEVVGHFGVQQIFG
+3765 HEIIGHFGVQQIFG
-3780 REYKTKLQQLFNALG
+3780 QEYKTKLQQLYNALG
-3795 GLEGI
+3795 ELEGI
-3800 RKIAKDNGVDMQQF
+3800 RKIASKNGVNMAQF
-3814 NDVYINPRMQAVKDE
+3814 ESAYIEPYTQGAKE
-3829 IYTESDVQQSL
+3829 GIYAESDVQQAL

-3859 QKLKEVLGYIRQWFR
+3859 QKLKEVIGYIRQWFR

-3938 QQVRDVLIDRFGKE
+3938 QQVRDVLIDRFGKD
-3952 TIDELERQGKLEII
+3952 TINELERQGKLEII
-3966 QDYQVEGVEGFYYNS
+3966 QDYSVEGVEGYYHNG

-3990 TAESTVPTFLHELG
+3990 TDQSVIPTFLHELG

-4028 VEQGNPVALA
+4028 VDQGNPVAMA
-4038 AKMLAEREQG
+4038 AKLLAEREQG
-4048 SERQQLEYLPYL
+4048 SERQHLEYLPYL
-4060 LTLSSTMQQRNV
+4060 LTLSSTMEQRNV
-4072 LQRNALQRLIQNIV
+4072 LQRNALQKLINNLV
-4086 TYVKAWVFDRFG
+4086 TYVKATLFDNFG
-4098 VNLNLNPDDMLA
+4098 INLNLNPNDIVALA
-4110 LSERMIEKFSY
+4110 ERMIEKSSY
-4121 HSDAAIN
+4121 NA
-4128 QHGVAKYSL
+4128 
-4137 NENSHAPFQKAI
+4137 EN
-4149 DDVVAGSTPLG
+4149 
-4160 YVRMGKTPDVLKML
+4160 
-4174 GLPDVP
+4174 
-4180 VTINGATIE
+4180 
-4189 KVMAQHLG
+4189 
-4197 LAKGEHSNIHN
+4197 
-4208 LTPDTL
+4208 
-4214 RQLPKQLNNPVAVF
+4214 
-4228 KSGTDATKQGYVVL
+4228 
-4242 TELTEKDIKTGMDKP
+4242 
-4257 VIAALHVKTTN
+4257 TT
-4268 KGLELIN
+4268 
-4275 IGSVYG
+4275 S
-4281 KDSLKSIQNS
+4281 
-4291 LDKDLL
+4291 
-4297 YWHKEKGQNF
+4297 
-4307 VNAFRLQLPSHMQI
+4307 
-4321 QKTDLSSKGSQSN
+4321 
-4334 MGSLQLQ
+4334 
-4341 PETHSNAS
+4341 
-4349 LSNTN
+4349 
-4354 IKTNE
+4354 
-4359 DLVKYQSNQPLYSR
+4359 PLYSR
-4373 QSMQDTIDKLSQN
+4373 QFFDNTINNLSESIKN
-4386 LKSLTFKSV
+4386 LSVKSIK
-4395 TDKAGDKKI
+4395 DKADDRKI

-4419 TEIYAKLLPQL
+4419 TEIYSKLLPQL
-4430 NKYNEL
+4430 NKYNDL
-4436 AAQMDADKNDAGA
+4436 AAQMDSDKNDAGA
-4449 EADSIV
+4449 KADSIV
-4455 REWSKLKD
+4455 REWANLKD
-4463 DEALAGVMHDS
+4463 EEALADVMHDS

-4481 TKPYVKGDSVSKYKQ
+4481 TKPHVKGDSISKYKQ

-4504 SPEAQAMYVKARDA
+4504 SPEAQAMYLKARDA
-4518 YKQHYAEVHQAI
+4518 YKKHYAEVHQAI

-4567 RFGKFVVVMRNQNG
+4567 RFGKYIVLMRNQNG
-4581 EVESVSRAE
+4581 DVESVSRAE
-4590 TMGEAQALRSELM
+4590 TMGEAQSLRSELM
-4603 QKYPHY
+4603 KKYPDFIVNDVE
-4609 KVDRVT
+4609 KSA
-4615 LDKEFNTSRD
+4615 KFNSSRD
-4625 AVGRGFMSSLFAEVD
+4625 SVGRGFMSNLFDEVS
-4640 NLGLSAAEQAEF
+4640 NLGLDAKTQAEF

-4681 FSQDARRAFAQNMFS
+4681 FSQDARRAFAQNMFH
-4696 GANYLAKLRYGDQ
+4696 GAAYLAKLRYGDQ

-4714 DDMQKYASEQS
+4714 DEMKKYSKEQFN
-4725 KLNNSYDQPTAQRVI
+4725 KGIGYDQPTAQSVI
-4740 DEMNKRHDN
+4740 DEMEERHKN
-4749 LMNPKGHPL
+4749 LMNPVSSPL

-4781 LSQTALVAYPLMGA
+4781 LSQTALVAYPIMGA
-4795 KWNFDKAGK
+4795 KWGFDKAAN
-4804 ELLKAAEQFRKS
+4804 ELLKTSNDFRKG

-4838 ISKFLNEDEKKAYQ
+4838 ISKFLNKDEKQAYED
-4852 KAVDSGV
+4852 AVARGV

-4905 FIAAYRLARQHGA
+4905 FIAAYRLARQSGEN
-4918 DHDSAFDQ
+4918 HDSAFDQ
-4926 AVDMTY
+4926 AVDATY

-4949 DVAKVV
+4949 NVAKVL

-4990 ALRAIFITH
+4990 SLGAILAMH
-4999 ATFAGVLGL
+4999 ATFAGALGL
-5008 PFPIVGMLLSIASAW
+5008 PMVGMLLSVASW
-5023 GGDDDEPWDAEVAL
+5023 MGGDDDEPWDAEVAL

-5050 NMLMKGVPR
+5050 NMLMKGAPR
-5059 GIGVDISGRVGIN
+5059 GIGVDISSRVGIN

-5094 AALGPIGGIGANVAK
+5094 AALGPIGGIGANIAK

-5115 EGHNVRGVE
+5115 EGHNLRGVE

-5150 VPILDEVDSMDL
+5150 VSIMDEVSSMDL
-5162 LIQSMGFSPAD
+5162 LVQGMGFSPSD
-5173 VRTATEGKSAI
+5173 VRTASEGKTAI
-5184 YQFDRKLN
+5184 YQLNRKLN
-5192 ERRNRLMTLWSRAK
+5192 ERRSRLMALWSRAK
-5206 MLDDQQEMDEIW
+5206 MMDDQQEMDEIW
-5218 GEIQAFNEKNP
+5218 EQIQGFNDKNP
-5229 SRRITRI
+5229 SRRITRM
-5236 NLNQSYRQ
+5236 NLNQSYRN
-5244 RQRRIDRAEDGV
+5244 RQRRIDRAEDGI
-5256 YLPRNRQDARDAG
+5256 YLSRNRQDAREAG

>member
-9 FTGKLDDN
+9 FTGKLDENIDTN
-17 TDKKQQPALKP
+17 QQPALKP
-28 FTGALDGEDKGFL
+28 FTGALDGEKKGVMGHL
-41 GQAKDHAVSF
+41 KDTGLSAL
-51 FGKGAVGVGETA
+51 KGAVAVPELA
-63 VGLSNMMSD
+63 VGIMDVMSD
-72 GATGKILSEKLGYDP
+72 GAVGKTLENKDGAIGFRPKEAKQALGNLHTDQY
-87 KAAKNVMT
+87 KA
-95 GWQSEQYQQQL
+95 QQQEFADAG
-106 KDSANIGNRKIEE
+106 KDGNWADKVV
-119 GDDFATKVGKKFDNA
+119 DKTKVA
-134 VDITKNAINN
+134 LTN
-144 PSLITNTV
+144 PSLIANTV
-152 AESLPSMFLGGVLG
+152 VESVPSMLAGGALG
-166 RASGIAKPVVA
+166 RASGIANPVVA

-197 TVDGRLTADQSLASV
+197 TVDGRLTADQSLAGV

-220 FGYAGGR
+220 IGFAGGR
-227 LAQKMGLSDVDT
+227 LAQKMGIGDVDT
-239 AMQTGRLTTQ
+239 MLVNGRF
-249 QVGEEIAKTPMRA
+249 GPADIAGEIASMPAKSLPRR
-262 IPTAVIKGAISEGFL
+262 VIEGAISEGFL
-277 EELPQSVSEQILQ
+277 EELPQSVSEQVIQ
-290 NLALDKPWHDGVENA
+290 NLALDKPWHDGIEDA
-305 AVMGTLAGMAMGGT
+305 TVMGTLAGMAMGGAANIL
-319 VSGVGK
+319 SG
-325 TGDWWNSRSNTGPQ
+325 RNTGTESQ

-351 SAPSQFGSNPDS
+351 SAPPQLGSSPDN

-369 IPRGNVPQGDN
+369 IPREDVSQGGN
-380 QGRTAFVYDQPSMEA
+380 QGRTAFVYDQPSMDA

-402 YKGDTGF
+402 GF
-409 DTSGN
+409 DYGSAATA
-414 FGPSNNPDSPLSPSG
+414 NPVSPDTPPAPN
-429 GNYFDDPASQSQ
+429 GNYFDGDYGSEAAFDDLLNSVPPASQTPSQ
-441 PQLPSERLGINPND
+441 QMGINPND

-463 LAVDSGASPIAQ
+463 LAVDSGASPVSQ
-475 LGYAP
+475 LGYA
-480 EQQSQE
+480 QE
-486 QSNTSISDAVPSNYQ
+486 QSNTPMSDSVPSNYQ

-515 RFEDATVQQGN
+515 RFEDAKVQQGN
-526 AQADNAGKSI
+526 TQADNAGKSI
-536 SQQYDTNA
+536 SQQYDANA

-573 KNKWFGTQEKA
+573 KNKWFGTHDKA
-584 QAFIDKKDL
+584 QAFIDKKNL
-593 GNDYQVVQDGKRFE
+593 SNDYQVVQDGKRFE
-607 IQPKAKSPVQ
+607 IQPKKL
-617 DDAYF
+617 
-622 QSQLD
+622 QSASQNVDTLPKTESSNQND
-627 QLDKQRAQFEA
+627 VPNPYNENKLRAQ
-638 TGDYA
+638 
-643 SAEKVY
+643 
-649 AEMQTVAREWQT
+649 
-661 NSSTDT
+661 
-667 PTTKRAEP
+667 
-675 SKGASDNAWADFY
+675 
-688 RKNRNMM
+688 
-695 SEELFMG
+695 
-702 GHQDR
+702 
-707 NALEEATPEIQSR
+707 
-720 HAHGMAKATPA
+720 
-731 AAVRDLKDILENGI
+731 VRDLNLQARKEAQANNADDSNYIANLGNTASARSNEKVKQQLPDLYKQAEELAKTAEITSAGRRGNTQFSSLSFKGDSSFVSGDAWPKRPTKDEILQQAI
-745 DQNRGQGRLFTAPLS
+745 WHLS
-760 QGKLTAEQRSAMSA
+760 QDDKN
-774 SGTSSGS
+774 GTP
-781 AYSDGA
+781 
-787 FTLIAKEGVGDIRSV
+787 K
-802 SEIDAV
+802 
-808 MVNSAVP
+808 
-815 QEVVNGLR
+815 
-823 QDFPNMKFGYAKE
+823 
-836 LPSLLSDGKQSNNVQ
+836 NVQ
-851 TQVTELEQQLKNEK
+851 SALQLTELEKQFKNEK
-865 SVPKK
+865 SVAKK
-870 AQIRKQIAELQN
+870 AQIRKQITELQN
-882 GLTEQAQSTVSLNQ
+882 GLTEQTQSSVSLNQ
-896 PQNTAPEHP
+896 PQKTTVENLSGEFKKIEESTTRINAVRQRMREANPEIFTAENDRVRETHGLTNARVTSIADEIETSGNYELSDREYEKIKNNPNYKIDYDARNFMGKVTAVKDPHSGEWVGNNEQSDLDNAAHKAATSVHNDLPEPTQAQIEAGNYKKGHIKVHGLDIAVENPRGSERRGTDPDGNEWSHNMSDHYGYIKRTTGADQEHIDTYVGKNPESENVFIVDQIDQGSGGFDEHKVMLGFDSQEEAITAYKSNFDKGWKVGPVTQMSKDQFKDWLKNSDTSKPVAESGQKIEPQHP
-905 VNQWKSDMEE
+905 VNKWQEE
-915 ALAKADPEHPQFKK
+915 MNKALAKADPEHPLFKK
-929 LQLNAKHGLKSE
+929 LQASAKNGLRSVS
-941 GDRETA
+941 DRAVA

-952 EIEKKTSKTIEEKT
+952 EIEKK
-966 TTQAEPE
+966 AE
-973 NPNGKAPS
+973 AQ
-981 PTEQKIRETLQRN
+981 EQKYQ
-994 DTQQNGKKMESAATI
+994 
-1009 LANQI
+1009 
-1014 KKDGPEYFTLGWN
+1014 PE
-1027 KDAQLTAEAHD
+1027 K
-1038 YVETILDEALSNLG
+1038 
-1052 IKGFDD
+1052 
-1058 ADSFSK
+1058 
-1064 LTNDVLESIDDVYA
+1064 
-1078 TADDS
+1078 
-1083 SFDDRPVKD
+1083 
-1092 KDGNYNAPKL
+1092 
-1102 VKVKDEKGR
+1102 
-1111 TRYVLEHELNNPN
+1111 
-1124 VEYLRNFTESGRR
+1124 
-1137 SVVNIT
+1137 
-1143 RENIFQDTPQNKQ
+1143 
-1156 DASREIEKQAEAP
+1156 
-1169 KAQADAPK
+1169 PK
-1177 AKVEPS
+1177 AKAEPS

-1231 RKFAALAK
+1231 HKFAALAK

-1272 DIQGMDNAETVR
+1272 DIQGMDSAETVR
-1284 AELAKLDNPQQDSG
+1284 AELAKLDNPQQQSNTVQSKTETVVTPAGREFEVRHKVVEASDLITSNLDSG
-1298 ENLTELLNGLTDEFG
+1298 AINAEYPQALQPRDRTTLKSVTQVNDIANKLNPKLLGDSASSTNGAPIVSPSNEVESGNGRTLAIRKAYQIGKADAYKAWLAEQGYDVDNMQQPVLVRERITPMNMAERVAYTTE
-1313 KKNVSIDSNSKT
+1313 SNERDTLDMSPSEQAMSDAPKVMD
-1325 ITVKNKGVNTNVT
+1325 ILHLVQG
-1338 RENGSFS
+1338 GSFNNTANRDF
-1345 VFSMDEG
+1345 VNAF
-1352 LQMTG
+1352 LTG
-1357 PTSANDLQ
+1357 VASKNERGTMLDKDGVSLTQDGYRRIESALLAAAFNDAQ
-1365 GVIAEIDKAIGGY
+1365 IISQVIESKDSDIKAIGN
-1378 GAYLQAKSEAKAK
+1378 AL
-1391 AAQEKAAAK
+1391 
-1400 EAEEQ
+1400 
-1405 EVGDSVAYEPSSKS
+1405 
-1419 VEQQPIIHTEG
+1419 
-1430 KRKEVATTD
+1430 
-1439 VVKDSFDK
+1439 
-1447 AKAKQTKAEY
+1447 
-1457 DAMLN
+1457 
-1462 GFVADIEAAIKA
+1462 IEAAPQWAQVRKGVQDGILVEGVNVESNLVEAVHLVRKA
-1474 APDKPFKIEVPIISK
+1474 RQQNLSLSEMLNQDDIFNGSIDQVTKDFVGIFYRGDKLEKARSSQKVAEALKSYALLAMTAK
-1489 ATTRSDGSATTKE
+1489 ATP
-1502 YVAAKD
+1502 
-1508 LMTLDNLADVIDSV
+1508 NLFGD
-1522 EKSVRGNTWS
+1522 
-1532 YTQER
+1532 
-1537 AVKVIT
+1537 
-1543 DAVEEYKNAYGNA
+1543 A
-1556 PLRIVFDVKG
+1556 PLSNEQILGQVHDRLKQGEAEKQQDIFSSQGNDDTGNGKPSETGQRPASSQSNAATSKSNTAVTRPTVERPKNDTTLVQDWGVQYVDGWATNSEHTGKIYTDNGVK
-1566 DGRFNVRNDKQTLE
+1566 DG
-1580 NFLKKVKNN
+1580 VKTA
-1589 SGFKPPVE
+1589 F
-1597 SKGGR
+1597 
-1602 ETFNRVNAI
+1602 
-1611 RDMLKDSGDKYRTL
+1611 LKDSKKYL
-1625 NAYEMAKSMGY
+1625 EA
-1636 PIVYGDYGD
+1636 
-1645 YGLIAGVVLDTFD
+1645 
-1658 YADHTFHTVVQ
+1658 VQ
-1669 LNDLEGNKK
+1669 KNLEGIGYELHLNKK
-1678 ENIGMFSVVTEQGIS
+1678 GKPEKVSVNESGVAGSGEVSLYIREPVTGVNVWMKIGDGFPGSHPQRIGILYRATMKESDKQASGFGIENSGNQYAGANTSAFELAQMIDDMVTALVNRNKNTGNSNEQS
-1693 ITPANTQKEA
+1693 ASSNANTQG
-1703 KANLT
+1703 T
-1708 KKVKPNEGNKIDLA
+1708 
-1722 LRNHRSVRNMAEF
+1722 
-1735 RPQSELQ
+1735 SE
-1742 QQFEAKLYAS
+1742 
-1752 LGLELP
+1752 
-1758 ENQEDTA
+1758 
-1765 NEQPTSNTSNSQG
+1765 
-1778 ASAVRGGRGRNS
+1778 VRGGRGRNS
-1790 QSNVASGNN
+1790 QSDDTQANNTNV
-1799 RNVDEGVSTGSG
+1799 ETGVSAGSG
-1811 ASNQNRSTGRS
+1811 TANQSQITGRS
-1822 RIRDTGTDVENDGR
+1822 RIRGAGTDVENDAG

-1846 REDASGTRQLPVDQ
+1846 RENSSGTGQLPVDQ
-1860 PTRLKSPA
+1860 PTRLESPA

-1945 KDESVWKER
+1945 KDESVWRER
-1954 NLWLRERLGK
+1954 NLWLREKLGK

-2016 PKHIKQRSQVT
+2016 PMHLKQRSQVT

-2049 NMPYQKSQTPDNFY
+2049 NMPYQKSKTPDNFY

-2185 PVKVNS
+2185 PVKVNN
-2191 FYAENLG
+2191 FYAENLR

-2233 NFVPED
+2233 NFVPEN
-2239 ALLPRHNKDHLT
+2239 ALLPRHSEDHLT
-2251 YYANKAGERTNTLTI
+2251 YYANKSGERTNTLTI

-2284 LSEYK
+2284 LAEYK
-2289 LKDAKKTAQRQKSIE
+2289 LKSDKETAKRKKSIE

-2318 AERTEQDNVE
+2318 AERIEQDNVE

-2353 LQYFRKLGDAYYYSL
+2353 LKYFRKLDDAYYYSL

-2381 KRSVVRGADTLKN
+2381 KRSVVRGAAALDN

-2406 KTAIPSLTNIAK
+2406 KSAAPSLANIAK
-2418 LANVSE
+2418 MANVSE
-2424 DQARAELIAK
+2424 DQARAELLEK
-2434 GAIYVLPNGDIM
+2434 GAVYVLPNGDIM

-2509 KYIAHMLGM
+2509 NYIAHMLGM
-2518 TDTTGITVTF
+2518 TDSTGIKVTF
-2528 PNGKWKVKLDP
+2528 PNGKWKVKLENN
-2539 IAARR
+2539 ASRR
-2544 TEAKTNYGTIY
+2544 TEASTNYGTKY

-2572 VKYKNEDGSESVDVQ
+2572 VKYKNADGSESVDVQ
-2587 ATEEVNERISKIKED
+2587 ATEEVNEKISKIKED
-2602 FAAWLWSDPERR
+2602 FATWLWSDPERR

-2682 FTMGGIAIESR
+2682 FTMGGIALESR

-2728 ISELGKAI
+2728 ISELGKAV

-2783 LEEALAEEGGATL
+2783 IEEALAEEGGATL
-2796 DEVLAMDSE
+2796 DEVLAMNSDD
-2805 TVNKKMGFKNPT
+2805 VNKKMGFKNPT

-2887 LQFLT
+2887 LQLLT

-3043 PKQEQA
+3043 PKQEQT

-3060 ERASGKQKRQWMRDG
+3060 EQATGKEKRQWMRDG
-3075 DPRSPLSI
+3075 DPRAPLSI

-3118 VVKNVMEV
+3118 VVKNVIEV

-3133 GQVIFADTGY
+3133 SQVIFADTGY

-3199 RKAIADKM
+3199 RKAIADKV

-3290 SFMKADANVRSI
+3290 AFMKADGNVRSI

-3361 IGNTQRRIARIDEQ
+3361 ISNTQRRIARFDEQ
-3375 ITEYENN
+3375 IAEYENN

-3402 VDGKKYDKHK
+3402 VDGTKYDKHK
-3412 EASDAIQQ
+3412 EASEAIQQ

-3428 GSSRITLGKYSNVT
+3428 GSPRITLGKYGNIT

-3491 VSAQNTINNLSKAV
+3491 VSAQDTINSLSKAV
-3505 EQPFGQADQLARTQ
+3505 EQPFGQSDQLARTQ
-3519 KQLENIEQDLENNPV
+3519 KQLENIEQDLESNPV

-3572 AEDAKGTIE
+3572 ADDAKGTIE

-3597 EREFEAPNIE
+3597 EREFEAPNIN

-3612 DNDVKNEINDYS
+3612 DKDVKNEINDYS

-3636 ASPLDTTFT
+3636 TSPLDTTFNA
-3645 PLSVVSA
+3645 LSVVSA
-3652 TRRVLSILEHLK
+3652 TRRVLSVLQHLK
-3664 IVTTQIDASVRGRI
+3664 LSATQDSSISGRI
-3678 VVGWQRVG
+3678 TVGSAG
-3686 VNKVKGLDSH
+3686 IKGGFD
-3696 SFTVQVVESF
+3696 VQVISSF
-3706 DGLPS
+3706 DGLPTE
-3711 AIQEDNRY
+3711 IQKNATY
-3719 QGENGETKRYDV
+3719 QDDKGNTQNYDV
-3731 LGVWHNGTLYI
+3731 SAVWHKGTLYVV
-3742 NAGDIQGNNST
+3742 ADQVYGDNEKQI
-3753 QQTTFEMYEELI
+3753 TTFDAYEEMLA
-3765 LHEVVGHFGVQQIFG
+3765 HEIIGHFGVQQIFG
-3780 REYKTKLQQLFNALG
+3780 QEYKTKLQQLYNALG
-3795 GLEGI
+3795 ELEGI
-3800 RKIAKDNGVDMQQF
+3800 RKIASKNGVNMAQF
-3814 NDVYINPRMQAVKDE
+3814 ESAYIEPYTQGAKE
-3829 IYTESDVQQSL
+3829 GIYAESDVQQAL

-3859 QKLKEVLGYIRQWFR
+3859 QKLKEVIGYIRQWFR

-3927 RRTKSNSGSTT
+3927 RLTKSNSGSTV
-3938 QQVRDVLIDRFGKE
+3938 QQVRGVLIDRFGKE

-3966 QDYQVEGVEGFYYNS
+3966 QDYQVEGVEGFYYNG

-4028 VEQGNPVALA
+4028 VDQGNPVAMA
-4038 AKMLAEREQG
+4038 AKLLAEREQG
-4048 SERQQLEYLPYL
+4048 SERQHLEYLPYL

-4072 LQRNALQRLIQNIV
+4072 VQRNALQKLINNLV
-4086 TYVKAWVFDRFG
+4086 TYVKATLFDNFG
-4098 VNLNLNPDDMLA
+4098 INLNLNPNDIVALA
-4110 LSERMIEKFSY
+4110 ERMIEKSSY
-4121 HSDAAIN
+4121 NA
-4128 QHGVAKYSL
+4128 
-4137 NENSHAPFQKAI
+4137 EN
-4149 DDVVAGSTPLG
+4149 
-4160 YVRMGKTPDVLKML
+4160 
-4174 GLPDVP
+4174 
-4180 VTINGATIE
+4180 AT
-4189 KVMAQHLG
+4189 
-4197 LAKGEHSNIHN
+4197 S
-4208 LTPDTL
+4208 
-4214 RQLPKQLNNPVAVF
+4214 
-4228 KSGTDATKQGYVVL
+4228 
-4242 TELTEKDIKTGMDKP
+4242 
-4257 VIAALHVKTTN
+4257 
-4268 KGLELIN
+4268 
-4275 IGSVYG
+4275 
-4281 KDSLKSIQNS
+4281 
-4291 LDKDLL
+4291 
-4297 YWHKEKGQNF
+4297 
-4307 VNAFRLQLPSHMQI
+4307 
-4321 QKTDLSSKGSQSN
+4321 
-4334 MGSLQLQ
+4334 
-4341 PETHSNAS
+4341 
-4349 LSNTN
+4349 
-4354 IKTNE
+4354 
-4359 DLVKYQSNQPLYSR
+4359 PLYSR
-4373 QSMQDTIDKLSQN
+4373 QFFDNTINNLSESIKHLSAKSIKDKTGY
-4386 LKSLTFKSV
+4386 KFT
-4395 TDKAGDKKI
+4395 

-4419 TEIYAKLLPQL
+4419 TEIYSKILPQL

-4455 REWSKLKD
+4455 REWANLN
-4463 DEALAGVMHDS
+4463 DEDQLAELMHDS

-4481 TKPYVKGDSVSKYKQ
+4481 TKPYVKGDSVSRYKQ
-4496 LRDAYNSL
+4496 LRDDYNSL
-4504 SPEAQAMYVKARDA
+4504 SPEAQAMYLKARDA
-4518 YKQHYAEVHQAI
+4518 YKKHYAKVHQAI

-4539 SNQKK
+4539 SSQKK

-4553 NFFGQIKGVYFPLA
+4553 NFFGYVKGVYFPLA
-4567 RFGKFVVVMRNQNG
+4567 RFGKYVVVMRNQNG

-4590 TMGEAQALRSELM
+4590 TMGEAQSLRSELM

-4609 KVDRVT
+4609 KTDRVV
-4615 LDKEFNTSRD
+4615 LDKEFNASRD
-4625 AVGRGFMSSLFAEVD
+4625 SVGRGFMSSLFAEVE
-4640 NLGLSAAEQAEF
+4640 NLGLSTAEQAEF

-4681 FSQDARRAFAQNMFS
+4681 FSQDARRAFAQNMFH
-4696 GANYLAKLRYGDQ
+4696 GASYLAKLRYGDQ

-4725 KLNNSYDQPTAQRVI
+4725 KLNDSYDQPTAQRVI

-4749 LMNPKGHPL
+4749 LMNPKSSPL

-4795 KWNFDKAGK
+4795 KWGFDKAAD
-4804 ELLKAAEQFRKS
+4804 ELLKASNDFRKG

-4821 VKWEGTKTD
+4821 VKWEGSKTD
-4830 LYKAVSSD
+4830 LYKTISSD
-4838 ISKFLNEDEKKAYQ
+4838 ISKFLNKDEKQAYED
-4852 KAVDSGV
+4852 AVARGV

-4905 FIAAYRLARQHGA
+4905 FIAAYRLARQSGEN
-4918 DHDSAFDQ
+4918 HDSAFDQ
-4926 AVDMTY
+4926 AVDATY

-4938 SSGNRPRIMQG
+4938 SAGNRPRIMQG
-4949 DVAKVV
+4949 NVAKVL

-4990 ALRAIFITH
+4990 SLGAILAMH
-4999 ATFAGVLGL
+4999 ATFAGALGL
-5008 PFPIVGMLLSIASAW
+5008 PMVGMLLSVASW
-5023 GGDDDEPWDAEVAL
+5023 IGGDDDEPWDAEVAL
-5037 RNYLAEAFNPTIS
+5037 RNYLAEAFSPTIS
-5050 NMLMKGVPR
+5050 NMLMKGAPR
-5059 GIGVDISGRVGIN
+5059 GIGVDISSRVGIN

-5094 AALGPIGGIGANVAK
+5094 AALGPIGGIGANIAK

-5115 EGHNVRGVE
+5115 EGHNLRGVE

-5150 VPILDEVDSMDL
+5150 VSIMDEVSSMDL
-5162 LIQSMGFSPAD
+5162 LVQGMGFSPSD
-5173 VRTATEGKSAI
+5173 VRTASEGKTAI
-5184 YQFDRKLN
+5184 YQLNRKLN
-5192 ERRNRLMTLWSRAK
+5192 ERRSRLMALWSRAK
-5206 MLDDQQEMDEIW
+5206 MMDDQQEMDEIW
-5218 GEIQAFNEKNP
+5218 EEIQGFNDKNP
-5229 SRRITRI
+5229 SRRITRM
-5236 NLNQSYRQ
+5236 NLNQSYRN
-5244 RQRRIDRAEDGV
+5244 RQRRIDRAEDGI
-5256 YLPRNRQDARDAG
+5256 YLSRNRQDAREAG

>member
-1 MSESTLKP
+1 MSEPTLKP

-28 FTGALDGEDKGFL
+28 FTGALDGEEKGVMGHL
-41 GQAKDHAVSF
+41 KDTGLSAL
-51 FGKGAVGVGETA
+51 KGAVAVPELA
-63 VGLSNMMSD
+63 VGIMDMMSD
-72 GATGKILSEKLGYDP
+72 GAVGKTLENKDGAIGFRP
-87 KAAKNVMT
+87 KEAKQAIGNLHT
-95 GWQSEQYQQQL
+95 NQYKAQQQEFADAG
-106 KDSANIGNRKIEE
+106 KDGNWVDKVV
-119 GDDFATKVGKKFDNA
+119 DKTKVA
-134 VDITKNAINN
+134 LTN
-144 PSLITNTV
+144 PSLIANTAV
-152 AESLPSMFLGGVLG
+152 ESVPSMLAGGVLG
-166 RASGIAKPVVA
+166 RASGIANPVVA

-197 TVDGRLTADQSLASV
+197 TVDGRLTADQSLAGV
-212 GTGALGGL
+212 TTGVLGGL
-220 FGYAGGR
+220 IGFAGGR
-227 LAQKMGLSDVDT
+227 LAQEMGIGDVDT
-239 AMQTGRLTTQ
+239 MFVTGRA
-249 QVGEEIAKTPMRA
+249 GPAEIAGEIASMPAKSLPRR
-262 IPTAVIKGAISEGFL
+262 VIEGAISEGFL
-277 EELPQSVSEQILQ
+277 EELPQSVSEQVIQ
-290 NLALDKPWHDGVENA
+290 NLALNKPWHDGIEDA
-305 AVMGTLAGMAMGGT
+305 AVMGTLAGMAMGGAANIL
-319 VSGVGK
+319 SGR
-325 TGDWWNSRSNTGPQ
+325 GDTPENNQSESNA
-339 DNQQQSGSPNLP
+339 PNTP
-351 SAPSQFGSNPDS
+351 PAPSQPGGGSQGLD
-363 ALTGEY
+363 GEF
-369 IPRGNVPQGDN
+369 IPRAEQQQNNTNGN
-380 QGRTAFVYDQPSMEA
+380 RTNYEYTQFNTDA

-402 YKGDTGF
+402 GF
-409 DTSGN
+409 DNTATSDA
-414 FGPSNNPDSPLSPSG
+414 PVNPNDPDTPPAPN
-429 GNYFDDPASQSQ
+429 GNYFDNDYGSDAAFDDLLAAVPPSGQTPSQQ
-441 PQLPSERLGINPND
+441 MGINPND

-463 LAVDSGASPIAQ
+463 LAVDSGASPVAQ
-475 LGYAP
+475 LGYTP
-480 EQQSQE
+480 MQQTQE
-486 QSNTSISDAVPSNYQ
+486 QSNTPISDALPSDYRQ
-501 SLLGSQNDGQPFDA
+501 LLESQNGEQPFNA
-515 RFEDATVQQGN
+515 SFEDV
-526 AQADNAGKSI
+526 GKSI
-536 SQQYDTNA
+536 SQQYGDDAITGQTETNDA
-544 ADAMGGGIETDRAK
+544 ATDQTETI
-558 TTTAQTVQPILGQDG
+558 QPILGADG
-573 KNKWFGTQEKA
+573 QNKWFGSQDKA
-584 QAFIDKKDL
+584 QAFIDKKNL
-593 GNDYQVVQDGKRFE
+593 GNDYHVVQDGKRFE
-607 IQPKAKSPVQ
+607 IQPKQVAQNDNLNNQNTTPDIENNIEKSQ
-617 DDAYF
+617 
-622 QSQLD
+622 
-627 QLDKQRAQFEA
+627 EI
-638 TGDYA
+638 
-643 SAEKVY
+643 
-649 AEMQTVAREWQT
+649 
-661 NSSTDT
+661 
-667 PTTKRAEP
+667 
-675 SKGASDNAWADFY
+675 AD
-688 RKNRNMM
+688 
-695 SEELFMG
+695 
-702 GHQDR
+702 
-707 NALEEATPEIQSR
+707 
-720 HAHGMAKATPA
+720 
-731 AAVRDLKDILENGI
+731 
-745 DQNRGQGRLFTAPLS
+745 
-760 QGKLTAEQRSAMSA
+760 
-774 SGTSSGS
+774 
-781 AYSDGA
+781 
-787 FTLIAKEGVGDIRSV
+787 
-802 SEIDAV
+802 
-808 MVNSAVP
+808 
-815 QEVVNGLR
+815 
-823 QDFPNMKFGYAKE
+823 
-836 LPSLLSDGKQSNNVQ
+836 
-851 TQVTELEQQLKNEK
+851 LEQQFANEK

-870 AQIRKQIAELQN
+870 AQIRKQITELQN
-882 GLTEQAQSTVSLNQ
+882 GLVSDQSQGDVPNPYDENNLRANVRHLSLQASKEAQAQNADDSNYVADLGSTASARANEKVKQQFPELYKRAEELAKTAEISSAGRRGNTQFSSLSFKGDPSFVSGDSWTKRPTSDEILQQAIWHLSQDDKNSAPDDVPPNNELQNADIKNLADSTQETTPSNQ
-896 PQNTAPEHP
+896 QKDIEKFITENKSAFPVNWQRDGQWSAQARAAVEKKLDEILPSDVSYQDFQTQVDQAMEFAKKQYPTLEQQHEQNKHP
-905 VNQWKSDMEE
+905 VNKWQEE
-915 ALAKADPEHPQFKK
+915 MNKALEKADPEHPLFKK
-929 LQLNAKHGLKSE
+929 LQASAKNGLRSAS
-941 GDRETA
+941 DQAVA

-952 EIEKKTSKTIEEKT
+952 EIEKK
-966 TTQAEPE
+966 
-973 NPNGKAPS
+973 
-981 PTEQKIRETLQRN
+981 
-994 DTQQNGKKMESAATI
+994 
-1009 LANQI
+1009 
-1014 KKDGPEYFTLGWN
+1014 
-1027 KDAQLTAEAHD
+1027 
-1038 YVETILDEALSNLG
+1038 VE
-1052 IKGFDD
+1052 
-1058 ADSFSK
+1058 
-1064 LTNDVLESIDDVYA
+1064 V
-1078 TADDS
+1078 
-1083 SFDDRPVKD
+1083 
-1092 KDGNYNAPKL
+1092 
-1102 VKVKDEKGR
+1102 
-1111 TRYVLEHELNNPN
+1111 
-1124 VEYLRNFTESGRR
+1124 
-1137 SVVNIT
+1137 
-1143 RENIFQDTPQNKQ
+1143 
-1156 DASREIEKQAEAP
+1156 
-1169 KAQADAPK
+1169 PK
-1177 AKVEPS
+1177 AKFRNEVTRNDLVSVTTTDGETHMVLASELNDSNVKNLTKFSAQGKRVAVKLPRGRIASTSEQSKQPKQGEQPKVEANEQRESKIQSWINEWNQLKENGTASELDNFHKKVKIALNGFAQKKGVVAEFEQLKVDIENFAKDYNKLPKTEQSTNTGPS
-1183 KNTLVSDDRAAE
+1183 AAETSTEQITAEIDSEATKTEATQKPKAEASENRLVSDDRAAE

-1206 LNSGIDPEIMAIG
+1206 LNSGIDPEILAIG
-1219 AELAVYHIERGA
+1219 TELAVYHIERGA
-1231 RKFAALAK
+1231 RKFSAFAK
-1239 NIANDLDVSVEKIR
+1239 NIANDLGVSVDKIR

-1272 DIQGMDNAETVR
+1272 DIQGMDSADTVR
-1284 AELAKLDNPQQDSG
+1284 AELAKLDNSQQDSG
-1298 ENLTELLNGLTDEFG
+1298 ENFTELPNGLT
-1313 KKNVSIDSNSKT
+1313 
-1325 ITVKNKGVNTNVT
+1325 
-1338 RENGSFS
+1338 
-1345 VFSMDEG
+1345 
-1352 LQMTG
+1352 
-1357 PTSANDLQ
+1357 
-1365 GVIAEIDKAIGGY
+1365 
-1378 GAYLQAKSEAKAK
+1378 
-1391 AAQEKAAAK
+1391 
-1400 EAEEQ
+1400 EEL
-1405 EVGDSVAYEPSSKS
+1405 GDSVAYEPSSKS

-1430 KRKEVATTD
+1430 KKKEIATTD

-1447 AKAKQTKAEY
+1447 AKTKQTKAEY
-1457 DAMLN
+1457 DAMLK
-1462 GFVADIEAAIKA
+1462 GFVADIEAAIKV
-1474 APDKPFKIEVPIISK
+1474 APDKPFSIEVPIVWK
-1489 ATTRSDGSATTKE
+1489 ARTTSDGSPTVKN
-1502 YVAAKD
+1502 YIAAKD
-1508 LMTLDNLADVIDSV
+1508 LMTLDNLGDVIDSI
-1522 EKSVRGNTWS
+1522 KNTIKGDTES
-1532 YTQER
+1532 YLQER
-1537 AVKVIT
+1537 AINVIS
-1543 DAVEEYKNAYGNA
+1543 DAVNEYQTNYGNA

-1589 SGFKPPVE
+1589 SGFKPPVK
-1597 SKGGR
+1597 SMGGR

-1611 RDMLKDSGDKYRTL
+1611 RDMLKDSGDQYRTL

-1645 YGLIAGVVLDTFD
+1645 YGIIAMVVLDTFD
-1658 YADHTFHTVVQ
+1658 YADHTFHTAVQ
-1669 LNDLEGNKK
+1669 LNALEGGKK
-1678 ENIGMFSVVTEQGIS
+1678 ENIGAFSVVTEQGIS
-1693 ITPANTQKEA
+1693 IAPATTQKEA
-1703 KANLT
+1703 KASLT
-1708 KKVKPNEGNKIDLA
+1708 KAVKPNEGDKIDRA
-1722 LRNHRSVRNMAEF
+1722 LRSHRSVRNMAEF
-1735 RPQSELQ
+1735 RSQSELQ

-1752 LGLELP
+1752 QGLELP

-1765 NEQPTSNTSNSQG
+1765 NEQPTSSTLNSQG
-1778 ASAVRGGRGRNS
+1778 MSDVQGGRGRTP
-1790 QSNVASGNN
+1790 QSNDTQANN
-1799 RNVDEGVSTGSG
+1799 TNVETGVSAGSG
-1811 ASNQNRSTGRS
+1811 TTGTTQSTGRS
-1822 RIRDTGTDVENDGR
+1822 SIRGSGKNVANDAG
-1836 VSGRGMESSR
+1836 VSGRGNESSR
-1846 REDASGTRQLPVDQ
+1846 REGASGTTTLSTDQ
-1860 PTRLKSPA
+1860 PTRLESPA
-1868 AVANTATDFYMA
+1868 AVANNAADFHMS

-1899 ALELLE
+1899 SLELLE
-1905 ELTNEGRQATTEE
+1905 ELNNEGRQATPEE

-1938 TWDKPVF
+1938 TWDKPIF
-1945 KDESVWKER
+1945 KDDGVWKER
-1954 NLWLRERLGK
+1954 NLWLREALGQ
-1964 EAWESAKDSTIN
+1964 EAWESAKNSTIN

-2016 PKHIKQRSQVT
+2016 PMHIKQRSQVT

-2039 KQLFPESNVQ
+2039 KQLFPESNIQ
-2049 NMPYQKSQTPDNFY
+2049 NMPYQKSKTPDNFY

-2129 KAELI
+2129 HAELV

-2161 RAEPLTMT
+2161 RAKPLTMT
-2169 PEVNWI
+2169 PDEKWI
-2175 GLSEVKTSSK
+2175 KPAIIITPSGK
-2185 PVKVNS
+2185 PVTINS
-2191 FYAENLG
+2191 FFALNPQ
-2198 NVLGDIDYG
+2198 NVLGTIDFG

-2219 HRPHDLKQ
+2219 HRPNDLKQ
-2227 RLEKAA
+2227 RLEDAA
-2233 NFVPED
+2233 NFVPEN
-2239 ALLPRHNKDHLT
+2239 ALLPRHNDDYLT

-2266 SDGELMFVYGDQM
+2266 SNGELMFVYGDQM

-2284 LSEYK
+2284 LNKYE
-2289 LKDAKKTAQRQKSIE
+2289 LKDAKKTAQRKKSIE
-2304 DLIAIRKAYTDLTD
+2304 DLVAIRKAYTDLTD
-2318 AERTEQDNVE
+2318 AERIEQDNVE
-2328 QLRKTLNKLYQAY
+2328 QLRKNLNKLYQAY
-2341 TKEHGPLADSFG
+2341 VKEHGLLADSFG
-2353 LQYFRKLGDAYYYSL
+2353 LQYFKKLEDAYYYSL

-2381 KRSVVRGADTLKN
+2381 KRSVVRGASAIKN

-2401 VVERN
+2401 ILERN
-2406 KTAIPSLTNIAK
+2406 KSTAPSISNIAK
-2418 LANVSE
+2418 LANVGE
-2424 DQARAELIAK
+2424 EQVKQELISK
-2434 GAIYVLPNGDIM
+2434 GAVYVLPNGDIM
-2446 PSDMYL
+2446 PSDIYL
-2452 SGNVRLKLE
+2452 SGNVRQKLE

-2518 TDTTGITVTF
+2518 TDSNGITVTF

-2544 TEAKTNYGTIY
+2544 TEATTNYGSKY

-2561 VSAALSNQTIT
+2561 VSAALSNQNIT
-2572 VKYKNEDGSESVDVQ
+2572 VKYKNSDGSESVDVQ
-2587 ATEEVNERISKIKED
+2587 ATEEVNEKISKIKED
-2602 FAAWLWSDPERR
+2602 FATWLWSDPERR

-2643 ALSLGNGP
+2643 VLSLGNGP
-2651 FNLRQHQ
+2651 FSLRQHQ

-2682 FTMGGIAIESR
+2682 FTMGGIALESR
-2693 RYGIAKKPLIL
+2693 RHGIAKKPLIL

-2718 MMYPSARVLF
+2718 MMYPSARILF
-2728 ISELGKAI
+2728 ISELGKAV

-2770 AMAADDIAALEAE
+2770 AMAADDIAALESE
-2783 LEEALAEEGGATL
+2783 LEDALAEEGGATL
-2796 DEVLAMDSE
+2796 EEVLAMDSE
-2805 TVNKKMGFKNPT
+2805 AVNKKMGFKNPT

-2887 LQFLT
+2887 LQLLT

-3019 LNGRTEDAK
+3019 LNGRTEGAK

-3043 PKQEQA
+3043 PKQEKA
-3049 LAEIQSLAKEW
+3049 LKHIQGLAKEW
-3060 ERASGKQKRQWMRDG
+3060 EQAGGKQKREWMRNG
-3075 DPRSPLSI
+3075 DPRAPLSI

-3095 IGDPEYIGQEGKTED
+3095 IGDPEFIGKEGQTED

-3133 GQVIFADTGY
+3133 SQVIFADTGY

-3177 LVQSGIPREQIAIVD
+3177 LVQQGIPREQIAIVNGD
-3192 GSVKAEA
+3192 VKAEA
-3199 RKAIADKM
+3199 RKAIADKV

-3290 SFMKADANVRSI
+3290 AFMKADGNVRSI

-3322 SEASGDPRVLQ
+3322 SEAAGDPRVLQ

-3346 KERLHTQGIADMKRT
+3346 KERLHTQGIADMRRT
-3361 IGNTQRRIARIDEQ
+3361 IGNTQRRIARFDEQ
-3375 ITEYENN
+3375 IAEYENN
-3382 AVLDRIQTLM
+3382 AILERTQELM
-3392 QSQSENFSVE
+3392 QSQSESFSVE
-3402 VDGKKYDKHK
+3402 VDGVKYNKHK
-3412 EASDAIQQ
+3412 EASEAIQQ

-3428 GSSRITLGKYSNVT
+3428 GSSKITLGKYGNIT

-3458 KIGPIEFKGN
+3458 KVGPIEFKGN

-3476 LRGAA
+3476 LRGVR
-3481 QDVKALEDAK
+3481 QDIQAIEDAK
-3491 VSAQNTINNLSKAV
+3491 ASAQQTVDSLSKASK
-3505 EQPFGQADQLARTQ
+3505 QPFGQSDQLARTQ
-3519 KQLENIEQDLENNPV
+3519 KQLENIENDLENNPV

-3544 PIDSE
+3544 PIDTE

-3572 AEDAKGTIE
+3572 AEDAKGSIE

-3591 GMPIYE
+3591 GMQIYE
-3597 EREFEAPNIE
+3597 EREFEAPNIN

-3636 ASPLDTTFT
+3636 TSPLSTSFL
-3645 PLSVVSA
+3645 PLSKNRADRLVVDI
-3652 TRRVLSILEHLK
+3652 LSRISK
-3664 IVTTQIDASVRGRI
+3664 GDTPNKSKSRISGIVQPKFPFV
-3678 VVGWQRVG
+3678 
-3686 VNKVKGLDSH
+3686 
-3696 SFTVQVVESF
+3696 VVESF
-3706 DGLPS
+3706 EALPKT
-3711 AIQEDNRY
+3711 IQQENYY
-3719 QGENGETKRYDV
+3719 QGEQGETKRYDV
-3731 LGVWHNGTLYI
+3731 MAVWHKGTLYI
-3742 NAGDIQGNNST
+3742 NAGDIQGNHNT
-3753 QQTTFEMYEELI
+3753 QQTTYEAYEEVL
-3765 LHEVVGHFGVQQIFG
+3765 LHEVVGHFGVQQLFG
-3780 REYKTKLQQLFNALG
+3780 QEYKTKFQQLFNALG
-3795 GLEGI
+3795 GIEGI
-3800 RKIAKDNGVDMQQF
+3800 RKIAKDNGVDMNQFDNAYIKPFKKGVEEGYYDPLDAQQAT
-3814 NDVYINPRMQAVKDE
+3814 V
-3829 IYTESDVQQSL
+3829 S
-3840 VGELFAFVAQNA
+3840 ELFAFVAQNA

-3859 QKLKEVLGYIRQWFR
+3859 QKLKEVIGYIRQWFR

-3927 RRTKSNSGSTT
+3927 RRTKSNSGSTV
-3938 QQVRDVLIDRFGKE
+3938 QQVRGVLIDRFGKD
-3952 TIDELERQGKLEII
+3952 TIKELERQGKLEII
-3966 QDYQVEGVEGFYYNS
+3966 QDYSVEGVEGYYHNG

-3990 TAESTVPTFLHELG
+3990 TDQSVIPTFLHELG

-4028 VEQGNPVALA
+4028 VDQGNPVAMA
-4038 AKMLAEREQG
+4038 AKLLAEREQG
-4048 SERQQLEYLPYL
+4048 SERQHLEYLPYL

-4072 LQRNALQRLIQNIV
+4072 VQRNALQKLINNLV
-4086 TYVKAWVFDRFG
+4086 TYVKATLFDNFG
-4098 VNLNLNPDDMLA
+4098 INLNLNPNDIVALA
-4110 LSERMIEKFSY
+4110 ERMIEKSSY
-4121 HSDAAIN
+4121 NA
-4128 QHGVAKYSL
+4128 
-4137 NENSHAPFQKAI
+4137 EN
-4149 DDVVAGSTPLG
+4149 
-4160 YVRMGKTPDVLKML
+4160 
-4174 GLPDVP
+4174 
-4180 VTINGATIE
+4180 AT
-4189 KVMAQHLG
+4189 
-4197 LAKGEHSNIHN
+4197 S
-4208 LTPDTL
+4208 
-4214 RQLPKQLNNPVAVF
+4214 
-4228 KSGTDATKQGYVVL
+4228 
-4242 TELTEKDIKTGMDKP
+4242 
-4257 VIAALHVKTTN
+4257 
-4268 KGLELIN
+4268 
-4275 IGSVYG
+4275 
-4281 KDSLKSIQNS
+4281 
-4291 LDKDLL
+4291 
-4297 YWHKEKGQNF
+4297 
-4307 VNAFRLQLPSHMQI
+4307 
-4321 QKTDLSSKGSQSN
+4321 
-4334 MGSLQLQ
+4334 
-4341 PETHSNAS
+4341 
-4349 LSNTN
+4349 
-4354 IKTNE
+4354 
-4359 DLVKYQSNQPLYSR
+4359 PLYSR
-4373 QSMQDTIDKLSQN
+4373 QFSNNVINNLSESIKN
-4386 LKSLTFKSV
+4386 LSAKSIK
-4395 TDKAGDKKI
+4395 DKAGYKWT
-4404 DWLGIGLSALGRRQL
+4404 DWLGVGLSALGRRQL
-4419 TEIYAKLLPQL
+4419 TEIYSKLLPQL
-4430 NKYNEL
+4430 NKYNDL

-4449 EADSIV
+4449 EADNIV
-4455 REWSKLKD
+4455 REWSNLR
-4463 DEALAGVMHDS
+4463 DEDQLAEVMHDS

-4481 TKPYVKGDSVSKYKQ
+4481 SKPYVSGDSISKYKQ
-4496 LRDAYNSL
+4496 LRDAYRSL
-4504 SPEAQAMYVKARDA
+4504 SPEAQAIYVKSRDA
-4518 YKQHYAEVHQAI
+4518 YKKHYAKVHQSI
-4530 KERILRSEL
+4530 KDRILRSEL

-4553 NFFGQIKGVYFPLA
+4553 NFFGSIRGVYFPLA
-4567 RFGKFVVVMRNQNG
+4567 RFGKYVVVMRNQNG
-4581 EVESVSRAE
+4581 DVESVSRSE
-4590 TMGEAQALRSELM
+4590 TMGEAQSLRSELM
-4603 QKYPHY
+4603 QKYPNF
-4609 KVDRVT
+4609 KVDRVI
-4615 LDKEFNTSRD
+4615 LDKEFNAARD
-4625 AVGRGFMSSLFAEVD
+4625 GVGRGFMTSLFAEVD
-4640 NLGLSAAEQAEF
+4640 NLGLSTSEQAEF

-4714 DDMQKYASEQS
+4714 DDMQKYASEKS
-4725 KLNNSYDQPTAQRVI
+4725 KQDDSYDQPTAQRVI

-4758 SSALTSLGFIY
+4758 SSALTSMGFIY

-4781 LSQTALVAYPLMGA
+4781 LSQTALVAYPIMGA
-4795 KWNFDKAGK
+4795 KWGFDKAAN
-4804 ELLKAAEQFRKS
+4804 ELLKAANDFRKG

-4821 VKWEGTKTD
+4821 VKWQGTKTD
-4830 LYKAVSSD
+4830 LYKSVSSD
-4838 ISKFLNEDEKKAYQ
+4838 ISKFLSKDEKRAYDD
-4852 KAVDSGV
+4852 AVASGV

-4869 GIAQGEDSGV
+4869 SIAQGEDSGI

-4905 FIAAYRLARQHGA
+4905 FIAAYRLARQSGSN
-4918 DHDSAFDQ
+4918 HDAAYAQ
-4926 AVDMTY
+4926 AVDATY

-4949 DVAKVV
+4949 NVAKVL
-4955 LLFKQFGQNML
+4955 LLFKQFGQNMI
-4966 YTLARQTYQSIKG
+4966 YTLTRQTYQSIKG
-4979 ETEAE
+4979 ETEAQ

-4990 ALRAIFITH
+4990 SLGAILAMH
-4999 ATFAGVLGL
+4999 ATFAGALGL
-5008 PFPIVGMLLSIASAW
+5008 PMVGMLLSVASW
-5023 GGDDDEPWDAEVAL
+5023 MGGDDDEPWDAEVAL

-5050 NMLMKGVPR
+5050 NMLMKGAPR
-5059 GIGVDISGRVGIN
+5059 GIGVDISSRVGIN
-5072 NLLLPDV
+5072 NLLLPDT

-5115 EGHNVRGVE
+5115 EGHNLRGVE

-5150 VPILDEVDSMDL
+5150 VSIMDEVDSMDL
-5162 LIQSMGFSPAD
+5162 LFQGMGFSPSD
-5173 VRTATEGKSAI
+5173 VRTANEGKAAI
-5184 YQFDRKLN
+5184 YQLDRKLN
-5192 ERRNRLMTLWSRAK
+5192 ERRSRLMALWSRAK

-5218 GEIQAFNEKNP
+5218 GEIQGFNDKNP
-5229 SRRITRI
+5229 SRRITRM
-5236 NLNQSYRQ
+5236 NLNQSYRN
-5244 RQRRIDRAEDGV
+5244 RKRRIDRAEDGI
-5256 YLPRNRQDARDAG
+5256 YLPRNHQDAREVG
-5269 YFAFGE
+5269 KFADTD

>member
-1 MSESTLKP
+1 M
-9 FTGKLDDN
+9 D
-17 TDKKQQPALKP
+17 
-28 FTGALDGEDKGFL
+28 
-41 GQAKDHAVSF
+41 
-51 FGKGAVGVGETA
+51 
-63 VGLSNMMSD
+63 
-72 GATGKILSEKLGYDP
+72 
-87 KAAKNVMT
+87 
-95 GWQSEQYQQQL
+95 
-106 KDSANIGNRKIEE
+106 
-119 GDDFATKVGKKFDNA
+119 
-134 VDITKNAINN
+134 
-144 PSLITNTV
+144 
-152 AESLPSMFLGGVLG
+152 
-166 RASGIAKPVVA
+166 
-177 GAVGE
+177 
-182 GAVMAGSQAEQIRQE
+182 
-197 TVDGRLTADQSLASV
+197 
-212 GTGALGGL
+212 
-220 FGYAGGR
+220 
-227 LAQKMGLSDVDT
+227 
-239 AMQTGRLTTQ
+239 
-249 QVGEEIAKTPMRA
+249 
-262 IPTAVIKGAISEGFL
+262 
-277 EELPQSVSEQILQ
+277 
-290 NLALDKPWHDGVENA
+290 
-305 AVMGTLAGMAMGGT
+305 
-319 VSGVGK
+319 
-325 TGDWWNSRSNTGPQ
+325 
-339 DNQQQSGSPNLP
+339 
-351 SAPSQFGSNPDS
+351 
-363 ALTGEY
+363 
-369 IPRGNVPQGDN
+369 
-380 QGRTAFVYDQPSMEA
+380 A

-402 YKGDTGF
+402 GF
-409 DTSGN
+409 DYGSAATGN
-414 FGPSNNPDSPLSPSG
+414 PVSPDTPPAPN
-429 GNYFDDPASQSQ
+429 GNYFDDGYGSEAAFDDLLNSVPPVSQTPSQ
-441 PQLPSERLGINPND
+441 QMGINPND

-463 LAVDSGASPIAQ
+463 LAVDSGASPVTPQ
-475 LGYAP
+475 LGYTP
-480 EQQSQE
+480 D
-486 QSNTSISDAVPSNYQ
+486 QSNT
-501 SLLGSQNDGQPFDA
+501 
-515 RFEDATVQQGN
+515 
-526 AQADNAGKSI
+526 QADNAGESI
-536 SQQYDTNA
+536 FQQYDLNA
-544 ADAMGGGIETDRAK
+544 VDAMGGAIETD
-558 TTTAQTVQPILGQDG
+558 TAQTVQPILGQDG
-573 KNKWFGTQEKA
+573 KNKWFGSQEKA
-584 QAFIDKKDL
+584 QAFIDKKKL

-607 IQPKAKSPVQ
+607 IQPKSQDNQTQNVDTLPKTESSNQ
-617 DDAYF
+617 DDVPNPYNENK
-622 QSQLD
+622 L
-627 QLDKQRAQFEA
+627 RAQVRDLNLQASKEA
-638 TGDYA
+638 QASNAEDSKYIANLGNTA
-643 SAEKVY
+643 SARSNEKVKQQLPDLY
-649 AEMQTVAREWQT
+649 
-661 NSSTDT
+661 
-667 PTTKRAEP
+667 KRAEELAKTAEIT
-675 SKGASDNAWADFY
+675 SAGRRGNTHFSSLSFKGDSSFVSGDAWPK
-688 RKNRNMM
+688 RP
-695 SEELFMG
+695 
-702 GHQDR
+702 
-707 NALEEATPEIQSR
+707 T
-720 HAHGMAKATPA
+720 
-731 AAVRDLKDILENGI
+731 KDEVLQQAIWH
-745 DQNRGQGRLFTAPLS
+745 LS
-760 QGKLTAEQRSAMSA
+760 QDDKN
-774 SGTSSGS
+774 GTP
-781 AYSDGA
+781 
-787 FTLIAKEGVGDIRSV
+787 K
-802 SEIDAV
+802 
-808 MVNSAVP
+808 
-815 QEVVNGLR
+815 
-823 QDFPNMKFGYAKE
+823 
-836 LPSLLSDGKQSNNVQ
+836 NVQ
-851 TQVTELEQQLKNEK
+851 SALQLTELEKQFKNEK
-865 SVPKK
+865 SVAKK
-870 AQIRKQIAELQN
+870 AQIRKQITELQN
-882 GLTEQAQSTVSLNQ
+882 GLTEQAQSSVSLNQ
-896 PQNTAPEHP
+896 PQKTTVENLSGEFKKIEESTTRINAVRQRIREANPEIFTAENDRVRETHGLTNARVTMMADEIETSGSYELSDREYEKIKNNPNYKIDYDAHNFMGKVTAVKDPHSGEWVGNNEQTATDSKKVSSDQQKDIEQFITENKSAFPNNWQRDSQWSAQARAAVEKKLDEILPGDINQKEFQTQVDQAMEFAKKQYPTLEQQHEQNKHP
-905 VNQWKSDMEE
+905 VNKWQEE
-915 ALAKADPEHPQFKK
+915 MNKALEKADPEHPLFKK
-929 LQLNAKHGLKSE
+929 LQASAKNGLKSVS
-941 GDRETA
+941 DRAVA

-952 EIEKKTSKTIEEKT
+952 EIEKK
-966 TTQAEPE
+966 AE
-973 NPNGKAPS
+973 AQ
-981 PTEQKIRETLQRN
+981 EQKYQ
-994 DTQQNGKKMESAATI
+994 
-1009 LANQI
+1009 
-1014 KKDGPEYFTLGWN
+1014 PE
-1027 KDAQLTAEAHD
+1027 K
-1038 YVETILDEALSNLG
+1038 
-1052 IKGFDD
+1052 
-1058 ADSFSK
+1058 
-1064 LTNDVLESIDDVYA
+1064 
-1078 TADDS
+1078 
-1083 SFDDRPVKD
+1083 
-1092 KDGNYNAPKL
+1092 
-1102 VKVKDEKGR
+1102 
-1111 TRYVLEHELNNPN
+1111 
-1124 VEYLRNFTESGRR
+1124 
-1137 SVVNIT
+1137 
-1143 RENIFQDTPQNKQ
+1143 
-1156 DASREIEKQAEAP
+1156 
-1169 KAQADAPK
+1169 PK
-1177 AKVEPS
+1177 AKAEPS

-1272 DIQGMDNAETVR
+1272 DIQGMDSAETVR
-1284 AELAKLDNPQQDSG
+1284 AELAKLDNPQQQSTTDGTLTNEGTMTGKTETVVTPAGREFEVRHKVVEASDLITSNLDSG
-1298 ENLTELLNGLTDEFG
+1298 AINSEYPQALQPRDRTTLKSITQVNDIANKLNPKLLGDSASSTNGAPIVSPGNEVESGNGRTLAIRKAYQTGKADAYKDWLQDQGYDVANMQQPVLVRERITPMNMAERVAYTTE
-1313 KKNVSIDSNSKT
+1313 SNE
-1325 ITVKNKGVNTNVT
+1325 
-1338 RENGSFS
+1338 RETLDMSPSEQAMSDAPKVMDILHLVQVGSFNNTANRDF
-1345 VFSMDEG
+1345 VNAF
-1352 LQMTG
+1352 LTG
-1357 PTSANDLQ
+1357 VASKNERGTMLDKDGVSLTQDGYRRIESALLAAAFNDAQ
-1365 GVIAEIDKAIGGY
+1365 IISQVIESKDSDIKAIGNALIEAAPQWAQVRKGVQEGILVEGVNVEANLVEAVHLVRKARQQNLSLSEMLNQDDIFDGSIDQVTKDFVSIFY
-1378 GAYLQAKSEAKAK
+1378 RGDKLEKARSREKVAEALNAYAQLAMTAK
-1391 AAQEKAAAK
+1391 AAPNLFGDAPLSNEQILGQVNEKLRQSEAEKQQDFFSSQGATDTNNGKPSQVGQGSAPSQPNAAASQSAAVTRPTVERPKNDTTLVQDWGVQYVDGWATNSEHAGKIYTDNGLKDGVKAAFL
-1400 EAEEQ
+1400 
-1405 EVGDSVAYEPSSKS
+1405 
-1419 VEQQPIIHTEG
+1419 
-1430 KRKEVATTD
+1430 
-1439 VVKDSFDK
+1439 KDSK
-1447 AKAKQTKAEY
+1447 KYLEAVQKNLEGIGY
-1457 DAMLN
+1457 ELHLN
-1462 GFVADIEAAIKA
+1462 KKGKPEKVSVNESGVAGSG
-1474 APDKPFKIEVPIISK
+1474 EVSLYIREPV
-1489 ATTRSDGSATTKE
+1489 AGTNV
-1502 YVAAKD
+1502 YVS
-1508 LMTLDNLADVIDSV
+1508 I
-1522 EKSVRGNTWS
+1522 
-1532 YTQER
+1532 
-1537 AVKVIT
+1537 
-1543 DAVEEYKNAYGNA
+1543 
-1556 PLRIVFDVKG
+1556 G
-1566 DGRFNVRNDKQTLE
+1566 DGRPGSHPQRIGIMYRATMKESDKQASGFGIE
-1580 NFLKKVKNN
+1580 N
-1589 SGFKPPVE
+1589 SGNQYAGANTSAFE
-1597 SKGGR
+1597 L
-1602 ETFNRVNAI
+1602 AQMI
-1611 RDMLKDSGDKYRTL
+1611 DDMVT
-1625 NAYEMAKSMGY
+1625 
-1636 PIVYGDYGD
+1636 
-1645 YGLIAGVVLDTFD
+1645 VL
-1658 YADHTFHTVVQ
+1658 VKRNQ
-1669 LNDLEGNKK
+1669 NK
-1678 ENIGMFSVVTEQGIS
+1678 ENS
-1693 ITPANTQKEA
+1693 
-1703 KANLT
+1703 
-1708 KKVKPNEGNKIDLA
+1708 
-1722 LRNHRSVRNMAEF
+1722 
-1735 RPQSELQ
+1735 
-1742 QQFEAKLYAS
+1742 
-1752 LGLELP
+1752 
-1758 ENQEDTA
+1758 
-1765 NEQPTSNTSNSQG
+1765 NEQSASNASNPQG
-1778 ASAVRGGRGRNS
+1778 ASTVRGGRGRNS
-1790 QSNVASGNN
+1790 QSDDTQANNTNV
-1799 RNVDEGVSTGSG
+1799 ETGVSAGSG
-1811 ASNQNRSTGRS
+1811 TANQNQTAGRS
-1822 RIRDTGTDVENDGR
+1822 RIRGTGANVENDAGA
-1836 VSGRGMESSR
+1836 SGRGMESSR
-1846 REDASGTRQLPVDQ
+1846 RENSGGTGQLPTDQ
-1860 PTRLKSPA
+1860 PTRLESPA

-1954 NLWLRERLGK
+1954 NLWLREKLGK

-2016 PKHIKQRSQVT
+2016 PMHLKQRSQVT

-2049 NMPYQKSQTPDNFY
+2049 NMPYQKSKTPDNFY

-2161 RAEPLTMT
+2161 RAEPLAMT

-2191 FYAENLG
+2191 FYAENLR

-2233 NFVPED
+2233 NFVPEN
-2239 ALLPRHNKDHLT
+2239 ALLPRHSEDHLT
-2251 YYANKAGERTNTLTI
+2251 YYANKSGERTNTLTI

-2284 LSEYK
+2284 LAEYK
-2289 LKDAKKTAQRQKSIE
+2289 LKSDKETEKRKKSIE
-2304 DLIAIRKAYTDLTD
+2304 DLVAIRKAYTDLTD
-2318 AERTEQDNVE
+2318 AERIEQDNVE

-2353 LQYFRKLGDAYYYSL
+2353 LKYFRKLDDAYYYSL

-2401 VVERN
+2401 VMERN
-2406 KTAIPSLTNIAK
+2406 RSAAPSLANIAK

-2424 DQARAELIAK
+2424 DQARAELLEK
-2434 GAIYVLPNGDIM
+2434 GAVYVLPNGDIM

-2452 SGNVRLKLE
+2452 SGNVRQKLE

-2518 TDTTGITVTF
+2518 TDSTGIKVTF
-2528 PNGKWKVKLDP
+2528 PNGKWKVKLENN
-2539 IAARR
+2539 ASRR
-2544 TEAKTNYGTIY
+2544 TEASTNYGTKY

-2572 VKYKNEDGSESVDVQ
+2572 VKYKNADGSESVDVQ
-2587 ATEEVNERISKIKED
+2587 ATEEVNEKISKIKED
-2602 FAAWLWSDPERR
+2602 FATWLWSDPERR

-2682 FTMGGIAIESR
+2682 FTMGGIALESR

-2728 ISELGKAI
+2728 ISELGKAV

-2887 LQFLT
+2887 LQLLT

-3043 PKQEQA
+3043 PKQEEA

-3060 ERASGKQKRQWMRDG
+3060 EQASGKQKRQWMRDG
-3075 DPRSPLSI
+3075 DPRAPLSI

-3133 GQVIFADTGY
+3133 SQVIFADTGY

-3148 RSTGQKDA
+3148 RSTGRKDA

-3199 RKAIADKM
+3199 RKAIADKV

-3290 SFMKADANVRSI
+3290 AFMKADGNVRSI

-3361 IGNTQRRIARIDEQ
+3361 IGNTQRRIARFNEQ
-3375 ITEYENN
+3375 IAEYEKN
-3382 AVLDRIQTLM
+3382 AVLDRIQKLM
-3392 QSQSENFSVE
+3392 QSQSENFSAE

-3420 FIVDHVRT
+3420 FIADHVRT
-3428 GSSRITLGKYSNVT
+3428 GSSRITLGKYGNVT

-3491 VSAQNTINNLSKAV
+3491 VSAQDTINSLSKAV

-3519 KQLENIEQDLENNPV
+3519 KQLENIEQDLESNPV

-3539 LRRGA
+3539 LRRGT

-3557 IVSGHRYTNDGWFVS
+3557 VVSGHRYTNDGWFVS
-3572 AEDAKGTIE
+3572 ADDAKGTIE

-3597 EREFEAPNIE
+3597 ERVFEAPNIN

-3636 ASPLDTTFT
+3636 TSPLDTTFNA
-3645 PLSVVSA
+3645 LSVVSA
-3652 TRRVLSILEHLK
+3652 TRRVLSVLQHLK
-3664 IVTTQIDASVRGRI
+3664 LSATQDASTGRLF
-3678 VVGWQRVG
+3678 VWNRQGVG
-3686 VNKVKGLDSH
+3686 VDKVKGLDSH
-3696 SFTVQVVESF
+3696 SFTIQVVESF

-3711 AIQEDNRY
+3711 AIQQDATY
-3719 QGENGETKRYDV
+3719 QDENGNTQNYDV
-3731 LGVWHNGTLYI
+3731 SGVWHNGTLYVV
-3742 NAGDIQGNNST
+3742 ADQVYGDSGKQL
-3753 QQTTFEMYEELI
+3753 TTFDAYEEL
-3765 LHEVVGHFGVQQIFG
+3765 LTHEIVGHFGVQKLFG
-3780 REYKTKLQQLFNALG
+3780 NEYKTKFQQLFNALG
-3795 GLEGI
+3795 KLEGI

-3814 NDVYINPRMQAVKDE
+3814 ESAYIEPYTQGVKDE
-3829 IYTESDVQQSL
+3829 IYTESDVQQAL
-3840 VGELFAFVAQNA
+3840 VSELFAFVAQNA
-3852 KSRPFVR
+3852 ESRPFVR
-3859 QKLKEVLGYIRQWFR
+3859 QKLKEVIGYIRQWFR

-3966 QDYQVEGVEGFYYNS
+3966 QDYQVEGVEGFYYNG

-3990 TAESTVPTFLHELG
+3990 TAESTVPTFLHEL
-4004 GHAGFQNMMTQ
+4004 
-4015 KQYNELMNQFNKL
+4015 
-4028 VEQGNPVALA
+4028 
-4038 AKMLAEREQG
+4038 
-4048 SERQQLEYLPYL
+4048 
-4060 LTLSSTMQQRNV
+4060 
-4072 LQRNALQRLIQNIV
+4072 
-4086 TYVKAWVFDRFG
+4086 
-4098 VNLNLNPDDMLA
+4098 
-4110 LSERMIEKFSY
+4110 
-4121 HSDAAIN
+4121 
-4128 QHGVAKYSL
+4128 
-4137 NENSHAPFQKAI
+4137 
-4149 DDVVAGSTPLG
+4149 
-4160 YVRMGKTPDVLKML
+4160 
-4174 GLPDVP
+4174 
-4180 VTINGATIE
+4180 
-4189 KVMAQHLG
+4189 
-4197 LAKGEHSNIHN
+4197 
-4208 LTPDTL
+4208 
-4214 RQLPKQLNNPVAVF
+4214 
-4228 KSGTDATKQGYVVL
+4228 
-4242 TELTEKDIKTGMDKP
+4242 
-4257 VIAALHVKTTN
+4257 
-4268 KGLELIN
+4268 
-4275 IGSVYG
+4275 
-4281 KDSLKSIQNS
+4281 
-4291 LDKDLL
+4291 
-4297 YWHKEKGQNF
+4297 
-4307 VNAFRLQLPSHMQI
+4307 
-4321 QKTDLSSKGSQSN
+4321 
-4334 MGSLQLQ
+4334 
-4341 PETHSNAS
+4341 
-4349 LSNTN
+4349 
-4354 IKTNE
+4354 
-4359 DLVKYQSNQPLYSR
+4359 
-4373 QSMQDTIDKLSQN
+4373 
-4386 LKSLTFKSV
+4386 
-4395 TDKAGDKKI
+4395 
-4404 DWLGIGLSALGRRQL
+4404 
-4419 TEIYAKLLPQL
+4419 
-4430 NKYNEL
+4430 
-4436 AAQMDADKNDAGA
+4436 
-4449 EADSIV
+4449 
-4455 REWSKLKD
+4455 
-4463 DEALAGVMHDS
+4463 
-4474 TLAKIDP
+4474 
-4481 TKPYVKGDSVSKYKQ
+4481 
-4496 LRDAYNSL
+4496 
-4504 SPEAQAMYVKARDA
+4504 
-4518 YKQHYAEVHQAI
+4518 
-4530 KERILRSEL
+4530 
-4539 SNQKK
+4539 
-4544 ADLLKQMDD
+4544 
-4553 NFFGQIKGVYFPLA
+4553 
-4567 RFGKFVVVMRNQNG
+4567 VVMQ
-4581 EVESVSRAE
+4581 V
-4590 TMGEAQALRSELM
+4590 
-4603 QKYPHY
+4603 
-4609 KVDRVT
+4609 
-4615 LDKEFNTSRD
+4615 
-4625 AVGRGFMSSLFAEVD
+4625 
-4640 NLGLSAAEQAEF
+4640 
-4652 EDTLSQLY
+4652 
-4660 LSSMPD
+4660 
-4666 LSWAKHGIHRKGTAG
+4666 
-4681 FSQDARRAFAQNMFS
+4681 
-4696 GANYLAKLRYGDQ
+4696 
-4709 LAQQL
+4709 
-4714 DDMQKYASEQS
+4714 
-4725 KLNNSYDQPTAQRVI
+4725 
-4740 DEMNKRHDN
+4740 
-4749 LMNPKGHPL
+4749 
-4758 SSALTSLGFIY
+4758 
-4769 YLGLSPAAAMVN
+4769 
-4781 LSQTALVAYPLMGA
+4781 
-4795 KWNFDKAGK
+4795 
-4804 ELLKAAEQFRKS
+4804 FR
-4816 VEFHK
+4816 
-4821 VKWEGTKTD
+4821 
-4830 LYKAVSSD
+4830 
-4838 ISKFLNEDEKKAYQ
+4838 I
-4852 KAVDSGV
+4852 
-4859 IDVTQAHDLA
+4859 
-4869 GIAQGEDSGV
+4869 
-4879 MWKTRPIMRAASVMF
+4879 
-4894 HSAERFNREVT
+4894 
-4905 FIAAYRLARQHGA
+4905 
-4918 DHDSAFDQ
+4918 
-4926 AVDMTY
+4926 
-4932 KGHFDY
+4932 
-4938 SSGNRPRIMQG
+4938 
-4949 DVAKVV
+4949 
-4955 LLFKQFGQNML
+4955 
-4966 YTLARQTYQSIKG
+4966 
-4979 ETEAE
+4979 
-4984 RKEARK
+4984 
-4990 ALRAIFITH
+4990 
-4999 ATFAGVLGL
+4999 
-5008 PFPIVGMLLSIASAW
+5008 
-5023 GGDDDEPWDAEVAL
+5023 
-5037 RNYLAEAFNPTIS
+5037 
-5050 NMLMKGVPR
+5050 
-5059 GIGVDISGRVGIN
+5059 
-5072 NLLLPDV
+5072 
-5079 QEGLEGKKWWDSAAS
+5079 
-5094 AALGPIGGIGANVAK
+5094 
-5109 GAQEIS
+5109 
-5115 EGHNVRGVE
+5115 
-5124 SMLPVFLKNFAK
+5124 
-5136 TYRYADEGVQDKTG
+5136 
-5150 VPILDEVDSMDL
+5150 
-5162 LIQSMGFSPAD
+5162 
-5173 VRTATEGKSAI
+5173 
-5184 YQFDRKLN
+5184 
-5192 ERRNRLMTLWSRAK
+5192 
-5206 MLDDQQEMDEIW
+5206 
-5218 GEIQAFNEKNP
+5218 
-5229 SRRITRI
+5229 
-5236 NLNQSYRQ
+5236 
-5244 RQRRIDRAEDGV
+5244 
-5256 YLPRNRQDARDAG
+5256 
-5269 YFAFGE
+5269 

>member
-9 FTGKLDDN
+9 FTGKLDENIDTN
-17 TDKKQQPALKP
+17 QQPALKP
-28 FTGALDGEDKGFL
+28 FTGALDGEKKGVMGHL
-41 GQAKDHAVSF
+41 KDTGLSAL
-51 FGKGAVGVGETA
+51 KGAVAVPELA
-63 VGLSNMMSD
+63 VGIMDVMSD
-72 GATGKILSEKLGYDP
+72 GATGKTLENKDGAIGFRPKEAKQALGDLHTDQY
-87 KAAKNVMT
+87 KA
-95 GWQSEQYQQQL
+95 QQQEFADAG
-106 KDSANIGNRKIEE
+106 KDGNWVDKVV
-119 GDDFATKVGKKFDNA
+119 DKTKVA
-134 VDITKNAINN
+134 LTN
-144 PSLITNTV
+144 PSLIANTV
-152 AESLPSMFLGGVLG
+152 VESVPSMLAGGVIG
-166 RASGIAKPVVA
+166 RALGIANPIVA

-197 TVDGRLTADQSLASV
+197 TVDGRLTADQSLAGV

-220 FGYAGGR
+220 IGFAGGR
-227 LAQKMGLSDVDT
+227 LAQKMGIGDVDT
-239 AMQTGRLTTQ
+239 MLVTGRA
-249 QVGEEIAKTPMRA
+249 GPAEIAGEIASMPAKSLPRR
-262 IPTAVIKGAISEGFL
+262 VIEGAISEGFL
-277 EELPQSVSEQILQ
+277 EELPQSVSEQVIQ
-290 NLALDKPWHDGVENA
+290 NLALDKPWHDGIEDA
-305 AVMGTLAGMAMGGT
+305 AVMGTLAGMAMGGAANIL
-319 VSGVGK
+319 SG
-325 TGDWWNSRSNTGPQ
+325 RNTGTESQ

-351 SAPSQFGSNPDS
+351 SAPPQLGSSPDN

-369 IPRGNVPQGDN
+369 IPRENVPQGGN
-380 QGRTAFVYDQPSMEA
+380 QGRTAFVYDQPSMNA

-402 YKGDTGF
+402 GF
-409 DTSGN
+409 DYGSAATGN
-414 FGPSNNPDSPLSPSG
+414 PVSPDTPPAPN
-429 GNYFDDPASQSQ
+429 GNYFDGDYGSEAAFDDLLNSVPPASQTPSQ
-441 PQLPSERLGINPND
+441 QMGINPND

-463 LAVDSGASPIAQ
+463 LAVDSGASPVTPQ
-475 LGYAP
+475 LGYTP
-480 EQQSQE
+480 D
-486 QSNTSISDAVPSNYQ
+486 QSNT
-501 SLLGSQNDGQPFDA
+501 
-515 RFEDATVQQGN
+515 
-526 AQADNAGKSI
+526 QADNAGESI
-536 SQQYDTNA
+536 SQQYDLNA
-544 ADAMGGGIETDRAK
+544 VDAMGGEIETD
-558 TTTAQTVQPILGQDG
+558 TVQTVQPILGQDG
-573 KNKWFGTQEKA
+573 KNKWFGSQEKA
-584 QAFIDKKDL
+584 QAFIDKKKL

-607 IQPKAKSPVQ
+607 IQPNVAQVQ
-617 DDAYF
+617 DGN
-622 QSQLD
+622 QSQL
-627 QLDKQRAQFEA
+627 EA
-638 TGDYA
+638 
-643 SAEKVY
+643 
-649 AEMQTVAREWQT
+649 
-661 NSSTDT
+661 
-667 PTTKRAEP
+667 
-675 SKGASDNAWADFY
+675 
-688 RKNRNMM
+688 
-695 SEELFMG
+695 
-702 GHQDR
+702 
-707 NALEEATPEIQSR
+707 
-720 HAHGMAKATPA
+720 
-731 AAVRDLKDILENGI
+731 
-745 DQNRGQGRLFTAPLS
+745 
-760 QGKLTAEQRSAMSA
+760 
-774 SGTSSGS
+774 
-781 AYSDGA
+781 
-787 FTLIAKEGVGDIRSV
+787 
-802 SEIDAV
+802 
-808 MVNSAVP
+808 
-815 QEVVNGLR
+815 
-823 QDFPNMKFGYAKE
+823 
-836 LPSLLSDGKQSNNVQ
+836 
-851 TQVTELEQQLKNEK
+851 LEQQFEEAKTVPEKARIRKEINALQQGDNQPSAIENTISASENTILDAQNNIDKIQTNNIADQLAQLEQQFLDAK
-865 SVPKK
+865 SVPQKAKLKK
-870 AQIRKQIAELQN
+870 QIDRLKSQQTEMTTTPFSSEQIQKQYGDTAESVMSDIEILGDDFTIDLRDDNKKTNALNNPNYNAVQKADGSVEIVGMKHPSTGEWVGKKPNAISIDENAHQAATSSQNNTPEPTQAQIEAGNYKKGHIKVHGLDIAVENPRGSERRGTDPDGNEWSHNMSDHYGYIKRTTGADQEHIDTYVGKNPESENVFIVDQIDQGSGGFDEHKVMLGFDSQEEAITAYKSNFDKGWKVGPVTQMSKDQFKDWLKNSDTSKPVAESGQK
-882 GLTEQAQSTVSLNQ
+882 TE
-896 PQNTAPEHP
+896 PQHP
-905 VNQWKSDMEE
+905 VNKWQEE
-915 ALAKADPEHPQFKK
+915 MNKALAKADPEHPSFKK
-929 LQLNAKHGLKSE
+929 LQANAKHGLKSVS
-941 GDRETA
+941 DRASA

-952 EIEKKTSKTIEEKT
+952 EIEKK
-966 TTQAEPE
+966 
-973 NPNGKAPS
+973 
-981 PTEQKIRETLQRN
+981 L
-994 DTQQNGKKMESAATI
+994 
-1009 LANQI
+1009 
-1014 KKDGPEYFTLGWN
+1014 
-1027 KDAQLTAEAHD
+1027 
-1038 YVETILDEALSNLG
+1038 
-1052 IKGFDD
+1052 
-1058 ADSFSK
+1058 
-1064 LTNDVLESIDDVYA
+1064 
-1078 TADDS
+1078 
-1083 SFDDRPVKD
+1083 
-1092 KDGNYNAPKL
+1092 
-1102 VKVKDEKGR
+1102 
-1111 TRYVLEHELNNPN
+1111 
-1124 VEYLRNFTESGRR
+1124 
-1137 SVVNIT
+1137 
-1143 RENIFQDTPQNKQ
+1143 
-1156 DASREIEKQAEAP
+1156 EAP
-1169 KAQADAPK
+1169 KAEPKNPK
-1177 AKVEPS
+1177 AS
-1183 KNTLVSDDRAAE
+1183 TNTIFTEDSAEKARAL
-1195 LRARLKAKLSQ
+1195 LRKKLGQ
-1206 LNSGIDPEIMAIG
+1206 LNAGIDPEILQAGIT
-1219 AELAVYHIERGA
+1219 LAGYHIEKGA
-1231 RKFAALAK
+1231 RSFAAYAK
-1239 NIANDLDVSVEKIR
+1239 A
-1253 PYLRSWYNGARDMM
+1253 MT
-1267 EDMGA
+1267 EDMGDMVKPYLKSWYMGVKFDPRAA
-1272 DIQGMDNAETVR
+1272 DFDGMSTSAEV
-1284 AELAKLDNPQQDSG
+1284 
-1298 ENLTELLNGLTDEFG
+1298 ENFDLNG
-1313 KKNVSIDSNSKT
+1313 
-1325 ITVKNKGVNTNVT
+1325 
-1338 RENGSFS
+1338 
-1345 VFSMDEG
+1345 
-1352 LQMTG
+1352 
-1357 PTSANDLQ
+1357 
-1365 GVIAEIDKAIGGY
+1365 
-1378 GAYLQAKSEAKAK
+1378 
-1391 AAQEKAAAK
+1391 
-1400 EAEEQ
+1400 
-1405 EVGDSVAYEPSSKS
+1405 
-1419 VEQQPIIHTEG
+1419 
-1430 KRKEVATTD
+1430 
-1439 VVKDSFDK
+1439 
-1447 AKAKQTKAEY
+1447 
-1457 DAMLN
+1457 
-1462 GFVADIEAAIKA
+1462 
-1474 APDKPFKIEVPIISK
+1474 
-1489 ATTRSDGSATTKE
+1489 
-1502 YVAAKD
+1502 
-1508 LMTLDNLADVIDSV
+1508 DN
-1522 EKSVRGNTWS
+1522 
-1532 YTQER
+1532 
-1537 AVKVIT
+1537 
-1543 DAVEEYKNAYGNA
+1543 
-1556 PLRIVFDVKG
+1556 
-1566 DGRFNVRNDKQTLE
+1566 
-1580 NFLKKVKNN
+1580 
-1589 SGFKPPVE
+1589 
-1597 SKGGR
+1597 
-1602 ETFNRVNAI
+1602 
-1611 RDMLKDSGDKYRTL
+1611 
-1625 NAYEMAKSMGY
+1625 
-1636 PIVYGDYGD
+1636 
-1645 YGLIAGVVLDTFD
+1645 
-1658 YADHTFHTVVQ
+1658 
-1669 LNDLEGNKK
+1669 
-1678 ENIGMFSVVTEQGIS
+1678 
-1693 ITPANTQKEA
+1693 
-1703 KANLT
+1703 
-1708 KKVKPNEGNKIDLA
+1708 
-1722 LRNHRSVRNMAEF
+1722 
-1735 RPQSELQ
+1735 
-1742 QQFEAKLYAS
+1742 
-1752 LGLELP
+1752 
-1758 ENQEDTA
+1758 
-1765 NEQPTSNTSNSQG
+1765 NEQPASNTSNPQG
-1778 ASAVRGGRGRNS
+1778 TSAVRGGRGRTS
-1790 QSNVASGNN
+1790 QSNAPQANN
-1799 RNVDEGVSTGSG
+1799 PNVETRVSTGSG
-1811 ASNQNRSTGRS
+1811 TSNQNQSTGRS

-1846 REDASGTRQLPVDQ
+1846 RKDASGTGQLSVDQ
-1860 PTRLKSPA
+1860 PTRLESPA

-1880 DPELIIG
+1880 DPDIIFG
-1887 GTQVKRF
+1887 GSQKQRF
-1894 DKNKA
+1894 DKNKK

-1905 ELTNEGRQATTEE
+1905 ELNAEGRQATAEE
-1918 QAILAGYTGW
+1918 QVVLASYTGW

-1938 TWDKPVF
+1938 TWNTPVF
-1945 KDESVWKER
+1945 KDGWKDE
-1954 NLWLRERLGK
+1954 NLWLREKLGK
-1964 EAWESAKDSTIN
+1964 ESWESAKDSVLN
-1976 AHFTDPYTVAAMWS
+1976 AFFTDPYTVQAMWS

-2002 LEPAIGTGNFISLM
+2002 LEPAVGTGNFISLM
-2016 PKHIKQRSQVT
+2016 PMHIKQRSQVT
-2027 GIDLDITTAAIA
+2027 AIDLDITTAAIA

-2049 NMPYQKSQTPDNFY
+2049 NMPYQKSKTPDNFY
-2063 DLVISNVPFADI
+2063 DLVISNVPFSNDV

-2115 MDKQSEVIRRELAK
+2115 MDKQSEVIRREMGK
-2129 KAELI
+2129 QSELI
-2134 TSVRLPSGAFQE
+2134 TSIRLPAGAFKDF
-2146 YAGTA
+2146 AGTN

-2161 RAEPLTMT
+2161 RTEPLTMT
-2169 PEVNWI
+2169 PDADWI
-2175 GLSEVKTSSK
+2175 GLSEVKTSTK

-2191 FYAENLG
+2191 FYANNLR
-2198 NVLGDIDYG
+2198 NVLGTIDYKG
-2207 SGTTRFGAGMIV
+2207 GDPRFAGMTV
-2219 HRPHDLKQ
+2219 LSNGEAWLKKELSQLSDLVS
-2227 RLEKAA
+2227 E
-2233 NFVPED
+2233 NT
-2239 ALLPRHNKDHLT
+2239 LLPRHNDDYLT
-2251 YYANKAGERTNTLTI
+2251 YYANKAGERTNTLTM
-2266 SDGELMFVYGDQM
+2266 SNGELMFVYGDQM

-2284 LSEYK
+2284 LFEYK
-2289 LKDAKKTAQRQKSIE
+2289 IKDAKKTAQRQKSIE
-2304 DLIAIRKAYTDLTD
+2304 DLVAIRKAYTDLTD
-2318 AERTEQDNVE
+2318 AERIEQDNVE

-2341 TKEHGPLADSFG
+2341 TKEHGPLAESFG
-2353 LQYFRKLGDAYYYSL
+2353 LQYFKKIEDAYYYSL
-2368 AALEVNGKPAEIL
+2368 AALENNGKPAEIL
-2381 KRSVVRGADTLKN
+2381 KRSVVRGAAALDN

-2406 KTAIPSLTNIAK
+2406 KSAAPSLANIAK
-2418 LANVSE
+2418 MAQVSE
-2424 DQARAELIAK
+2424 DQARAELLEK
-2434 GAIYVLPNGDIM
+2434 GAVYVLPNGDIM

-2452 SGNVRLKLE
+2452 SGNVRQKLE
-2461 EAQNAVA
+2461 EVQNAVA

-2473 LQRNVD
+2473 LQRNID

-2509 KYIAHMLGM
+2509 NYIAHMLGM
-2518 TDTTGITVTF
+2518 TDSTGIKVTF

-2544 TEAKTNYGTIY
+2544 TEATTNYGSKY

-2572 VKYKNEDGSESVDVQ
+2572 VKYKDSDGSEHVDVQ
-2587 ATEEVNERISKIKED
+2587 ATEEVNEKISKIKED
-2602 FAAWLWSDPERR
+2602 FATWLWSDPERR
-2614 VQLEKEYNHTFNAWA
+2614 VQLEKEYNHAFNAWA

-2682 FTMGGIAIESR
+2682 FTMGGIALESR

-2728 ISELGKAI
+2728 ISELGKAV

-2887 LQFLT
+2887 LQLLT

-2999 TKSGKI
+2999 TKTGKV
-3005 LSDES
+3005 LSDEG

-3019 LNGRTEDAK
+3019 LNGRTEGAK

-3043 PKQEQA
+3043 PKQEQT

-3060 ERASGKQKRQWMRDG
+3060 ERASGKEKRKWMRDG
-3075 DPRSPLSI
+3075 DPRAPLSI

-3095 IGDPEYIGQEGKTED
+3095 IGDPEYVGKEGQTED

-3133 GQVIFADTGY
+3133 SQVIFADTGY

-3199 RKAIADKM
+3199 RKAIADKV

-3290 SFMKADANVRSI
+3290 AFMKADGNVRSI

-3361 IGNTQRRIARIDEQ
+3361 IGNTQRRIARFDEQ
-3375 ITEYENN
+3375 IAEYENN
-3382 AVLDRIQTLM
+3382 AVLDRIQKLM
-3392 QSQSENFSVE
+3392 QSQSENFSAE

-3420 FIVDHVRT
+3420 FIADHVRT
-3428 GSSRITLGKYSNVT
+3428 GSSRITLGKYGNVT

-3476 LRGAA
+3476 LRGVS
-3481 QDVKALEDAK
+3481 QDIQAIVDAK
-3491 VSAQNTINNLSKAV
+3491 ASAQQTIDSLSKAV
-3505 EQPFGQADQLARTQ
+3505 EQPFGQSDQLARTQ
-3519 KQLENIEQDLENNPV
+3519 KQLENIEQDLESNPV

-3539 LRRGA
+3539 LRRGT

-3572 AEDAKGTIE
+3572 ADDAKGTIE

-3597 EREFEAPNIE
+3597 EREFEAPNIN

-3636 ASPLDTTFT
+3636 TSPLDTTFNA
-3645 PLSVVSA
+3645 LSVVSA
-3652 TRRVLSILEHLK
+3652 TRRVLSVLQHLK
-3664 IVTTQIDASVRGRI
+3664 MSATQDASSRGCINVSLNNRI
-3678 VVGWQRVG
+3678 G
-3686 VNKVKGLDSH
+3686 VNKVGNVNSNGF
-3696 SFTVQVVESF
+3696 SVQVISSF
-3706 DGLPS
+3706 SDLPKV
-3711 AIQEDNRY
+3711 IQNDATY
-3719 QGENGETKRYDV
+3719 KDENGKTQNYDV
-3731 LGVWHNGTLYI
+3731 SGVWHDGTLYVV
-3742 NAGDIQGNNST
+3742 ADQVYGDSNKQL
-3753 QQTTFEMYEELI
+3753 TTFDAYEEL
-3765 LHEVVGHFGVQQIFG
+3765 LTHEIVGHFGVQKLFG
-3780 REYKTKLQQLFNALG
+3780 NEYKTKFQQLFNALG
-3795 GLEGI
+3795 KLEGI

-3814 NDVYINPRMQAVKDE
+3814 ESAYIEPYTQGVKDE
-3829 IYTESDVQQSL
+3829 IYTESDVQQAL
-3840 VGELFAFVAQNA
+3840 VSELFAFVAQNA

-3900 VVDRSYFGKYKN
+3900 AVDRSYFGKYKN

-3927 RRTKSNSGSTT
+3927 RLTKSNSGSTT

-3966 QDYQVEGVEGFYYNS
+3966 QDYQVEGVEGFYYNG

-4004 GHAGFQNMMTQ
+4004 GHAGFQNMMNQ

-4072 LQRNALQRLIQNIV
+4072 IQRNALQKLINNIV
-4086 TYVKAWVFDRFG
+4086 SYVKAWVFDNFG
-4098 VNLNLNPDDMLA
+4098 INLNLNPDDMLA
-4110 LSERMIEKFSY
+4110 LSERMIGQIKHQSSLDLIRQKY
-4121 HSDAAIN
+4121 HGTNQWMTAPNGAKTHLSEQQWLQVRTPEFKKWFGDWENDAAN
-4128 QHGVAKYSL
+4128 ASQVLDENGEPKVVYHGTATEF
-4137 NENSHAPFQKAI
+4137 NEF
-4149 DDVVAGSTPLG
+4149 
-4160 YVRMGKTPDVLKML
+4160 
-4174 GLPDVP
+4174 
-4180 VTINGATIE
+4180 
-4189 KVMAQHLG
+4189 
-4197 LAKGEHSNIHN
+4197 
-4208 LTPDTL
+4208 
-4214 RQLPKQLNNPVAVF
+4214 
-4228 KSGTDATKQGYVVL
+4228 KQGHGLLGGGIYLTDSFDTADVYANIRGENGFVLPLFVNIRNAFKTTGNVSRDEVVEATTSGKYQGIVHQFENKEYIVAL
-4242 TELTEKDIKTGMDKP
+4242 EPNQVKMAEGNKGTFNSESSDIRFSRSAKDIIDNLSKNLGNISISSVKDKTGYKF
-4257 VIAALHVKTTN
+4257 T
-4268 KGLELIN
+4268 
-4275 IGSVYG
+4275 
-4281 KDSLKSIQNS
+4281 
-4291 LDKDLL
+4291 
-4297 YWHKEKGQNF
+4297 
-4307 VNAFRLQLPSHMQI
+4307 
-4321 QKTDLSSKGSQSN
+4321 
-4334 MGSLQLQ
+4334 
-4341 PETHSNAS
+4341 
-4349 LSNTN
+4349 
-4354 IKTNE
+4354 
-4359 DLVKYQSNQPLYSR
+4359 
-4373 QSMQDTIDKLSQN
+4373 
-4386 LKSLTFKSV
+4386 
-4395 TDKAGDKKI
+4395 
-4404 DWLGIGLSALGRRQL
+4404 DWLGVGLSALGRRQL
-4419 TEIYAKLLPQL
+4419 TEIYSKILPQL

-4455 REWSKLKD
+4455 REWANLN
-4463 DEALAGVMHDS
+4463 DEDQLAELMHDS

-4481 TKPYVKGDSVSKYKQ
+4481 TKPYVKGDSVSRYKQ
-4496 LRDAYNSL
+4496 LRDDYNSL
-4504 SPEAQAMYVKARDA
+4504 SPEAQAMYLKARDA
-4518 YKQHYAEVHQAI
+4518 YKKHYAEVHQAI

-4539 SNQKK
+4539 SSQKK

-4553 NFFGQIKGVYFPLA
+4553 NFFGYVKGVYFPLA
-4567 RFGKFVVVMRNQNG
+4567 RFGKYVVVMRNQNG

-4590 TMGEAQALRSELM
+4590 TMGEAQSLRSELM

-4609 KVDRVT
+4609 KTDRVV
-4615 LDKEFNTSRD
+4615 LDKEFNASRD
-4625 AVGRGFMSSLFAEVD
+4625 AVGRGFMTNLFAEVD
-4640 NLGLSAAEQAEF
+4640 NLGLSTAEQAEF

-4681 FSQDARRAFAQNMFS
+4681 FSQDARRAFAQNMFH
-4696 GANYLAKLRYGDQ
+4696 GAGYLAKLRYGDQ

-4725 KLNNSYDQPTAQRVI
+4725 KLNDSYDQPTAQRVI

-4781 LSQTALVAYPLMGA
+4781 LSQTALVAYPIMGA
-4795 KWNFDKAGK
+4795 KWGFDKAAN
-4804 ELLKAAEQFRKS
+4804 ELLKASNDFRKG

-4821 VKWEGTKTD
+4821 VKWEGSKTD
-4830 LYKAVSSD
+4830 LYKTISSD
-4838 ISKFLNEDEKKAYQ
+4838 ISKFLSKDEKQAYED
-4852 KAVDSGV
+4852 AVARGV

-4869 GIAQGEDSGV
+4869 GIAQGEDSGI

-4905 FIAAYRLARQHGA
+4905 FIAAYRLARQSGEK
-4918 DHDSAFDQ
+4918 HDSAFDQ
-4926 AVDMTY
+4926 AVDATY
-4932 KGHFDY
+4932 RGHFDY

-4949 DVAKVV
+4949 NVAKVL
-4955 LLFKQFGQNML
+4955 LLFKQFGQNMV

-4990 ALRAIFITH
+4990 SLGAILAMH
-4999 ATFAGVLGL
+4999 ATFAGTLGL
-5008 PFPIVGMLLSIASAW
+5008 PMVGMLLSLASWAG
-5023 GGDDDEPWDAEVAL
+5023 GGDDDPWDAEVAL
-5037 RNYLAEAFNPTIS
+5037 RNYLAEAFGPTIS
-5050 NMLMKGVPR
+5050 TLLMKGAPR
-5059 GIGVDISGRVGIN
+5059 AFTPFDMSGRVGIN
-5072 NLLLPDV
+5072 NMLLPDV
-5079 QEGLEGKKWWDSAAS
+5079 QEGLEGKRWAESAMAG
-5094 AALGPIGGIGANVAK
+5094 ALGPVAGIGTNLVK
-5109 GAQEIS
+5109 GGQDIT
-5115 EGHNVRGVE
+5115 EGQTLRGIE
-5124 SMLPVFLKNFAK
+5124 TMLPVFLKNFAK

-5150 VPILDEVDSMDL
+5150 VSIMDEVSSMDL
-5162 LIQSMGFSPAD
+5162 LVQGMGFSPSD
-5173 VRTATEGKSAI
+5173 VRTANEGKTAI
-5184 YQFDRKLN
+5184 YQLNRKLN
-5192 ERRNRLMTLWSRAK
+5192 ERRSRLMALWSRAK
-5206 MLDDQQEMDEIW
+5206 MMDDQQEMDEIW
-5218 GEIQAFNEKNP
+5218 EEIQGFNDKNP

-5236 NLNQSYRQ
+5236 NLNQSYRN
-5244 RQRRIDRAEDGV
+5244 RQRRIDRAEDGI
-5256 YLPRNRQDARDAG
+5256 YLSRNRQDAREAG

>member
-9 FTGKLDDN
+9 FTGKLDENIDTN
-17 TDKKQQPALKP
+17 QQPALKP
-28 FTGALDGEDKGFL
+28 FTGALDGEKKGVIGHL
-41 GQAKDHAVSF
+41 KDTGLSAL
-51 FGKGAVGVGETA
+51 KGAVAVPELA
-63 VGLSNMMSD
+63 VGIMDVMSD
-72 GATGKILSEKLGYDP
+72 GATGKTLENKDGAIGFRPKEAKQALGDLHTDQY
-87 KAAKNVMT
+87 KA
-95 GWQSEQYQQQL
+95 QQQEFADAG
-106 KDSANIGNRKIEE
+106 KDGNWVDKVV
-119 GDDFATKVGKKFDNA
+119 DKTKVA
-134 VDITKNAINN
+134 LTN
-144 PSLITNTV
+144 PSLIANTV
-152 AESLPSMFLGGVLG
+152 VESVPSMLAGGVLG
-166 RASGIAKPVVA
+166 RALGIANPIVA

-197 TVDGRLTADQSLASV
+197 TVDGRLTADQSLAGV
-212 GTGALGGL
+212 TTGVLGGL
-220 FGYAGGR
+220 IGFAGGR
-227 LAQKMGLSDVDT
+227 LAQKMGIGDVDT
-239 AMQTGRLTTQ
+239 MLVTGRA
-249 QVGEEIAKTPMRA
+249 GPAEIAGEIASMPAKSLPRR
-262 IPTAVIKGAISEGFL
+262 VIEGAISEGFL
-277 EELPQSVSEQILQ
+277 EELPQSVSEQVIQ
-290 NLALDKPWHDGVENA
+290 NLALDKPWHDGIEDA
-305 AVMGTLAGMAMGGT
+305 AVMGTLAGMAMGGAANIL
-319 VSGVGK
+319 SG
-325 TGDWWNSRSNTGPQ
+325 RNTGTESQ

-351 SAPSQFGSNPDS
+351 SAPPQLGSSPDN

-369 IPRGNVPQGDN
+369 IPREDVSQGGN
-380 QGRTAFVYDQPSMEA
+380 QGRTAFVYDQPSMDA

-402 YKGDTGF
+402 GF
-409 DTSGN
+409 DYGSAATGN
-414 FGPSNNPDSPLSPSG
+414 PVSPDTPPAPN
-429 GNYFDDPASQSQ
+429 GNYFDGDYGSEAAFDDLLNSVPPASQTPSQ
-441 PQLPSERLGINPND
+441 QMGINPND

-475 LGYAP
+475 LGYA
-480 EQQSQE
+480 QE
-486 QSNTSISDAVPSNYQ
+486 QSNTPISDAVPSNYQ

-526 AQADNAGKSI
+526 TQADNTGKSI
-536 SQQYDTNA
+536 SQQYDANA
-544 ADAMGGGIETDRAK
+544 ADAMGGRIETDTAK
-558 TTTAQTVQPILGQDG
+558 TTTAQTAQPILGQDG
-573 KNKWFGTQEKA
+573 KNKWFGTQDKA
-584 QAFIDKKDL
+584 QAFIDKKNL

-607 IQPKAKSPVQ
+607 IQPKKL
-617 DDAYF
+617 
-622 QSQLD
+622 QSASQNVDTLPKTESSNQND
-627 QLDKQRAQFEA
+627 VPNPYNENKLRAQVRDLNLQARKEA
-638 TGDYA
+638 QANNADDSNYIANLGNTA
-643 SAEKVY
+643 SARSNEKVKQQLPDLY
-649 AEMQTVAREWQT
+649 
-661 NSSTDT
+661 
-667 PTTKRAEP
+667 KRAEELAKTAEIT
-675 SKGASDNAWADFY
+675 SAGRRGNTQFSSLSFKGDSSFVSGDAWPK
-688 RKNRNMM
+688 RP
-695 SEELFMG
+695 
-702 GHQDR
+702 
-707 NALEEATPEIQSR
+707 T
-720 HAHGMAKATPA
+720 
-731 AAVRDLKDILENGI
+731 KDEVLQQAIWH
-745 DQNRGQGRLFTAPLS
+745 LS
-760 QGKLTAEQRSAMSA
+760 QDDKN
-774 SGTSSGS
+774 GTP
-781 AYSDGA
+781 
-787 FTLIAKEGVGDIRSV
+787 K
-802 SEIDAV
+802 
-808 MVNSAVP
+808 
-815 QEVVNGLR
+815 
-823 QDFPNMKFGYAKE
+823 
-836 LPSLLSDGKQSNNVQ
+836 NVQ
-851 TQVTELEQQLKNEK
+851 SALQLTELEKQFKNEK
-865 SVPKK
+865 SVAKK

-882 GLTEQAQSTVSLNQ
+882 GLADQVQSEVSLDQ
-896 PQNTAPEHP
+896 PQKTTSTHP

-952 EIEKKTSKTIEEKT
+952 EIEKKTSKTIEENT
-966 TTQAEPE
+966 TTQSESK

-981 PTEQKIRETLQRN
+981 PTEQKILEALQRN
-994 DTQQNGKKMESAATI
+994 DTQQNGKKLEQATTI
-1009 LANQI
+1009 LANRI
-1014 KKDGPEYFTLGWN
+1014 KQDGAEYFTLGWN
-1027 KDAQLTAEAHD
+1027 KDAQLTAEARD
-1038 YVETILDEALSNLG
+1038 YIEETLDEALSNLG

-1058 ADSFSK
+1058 ADGFSK

-1083 SFDDRPVKD
+1083 SWDNRPVKD

-1102 VKVKDEKGR
+1102 VKVKDGKGR

-1124 VEYLRNFTESGRR
+1124 VEYLNNFTESGRR
-1137 SVVNIT
+1137 SIVKIS
-1143 RENIFQDTPQNKQ
+1143 RENIFQDTPQNEQ
-1156 DASREIEKQAEAP
+1156 DASRDVEKKAEAPKVQAEAP
-1169 KAQADAPK
+1169 KA
-1177 AKVEPS
+1177 EPS

-1272 DIQGMDNAETVR
+1272 DIQGMDSAETVR
-1284 AELAKLDNPQQDSG
+1284 AELAKLDNPQQQSNTVQSKTETVVTPAGREFEVRHKVVEASDLITSNLDSG
-1298 ENLTELLNGLTDEFG
+1298 AINAEYPQALQPRDRTTLKSITQVNDIANKLNPKLLGDSASSTNGAPIVSPGNEVESGNGRTLAIRKAYQTGKADAYKAWLAEQGYDVDNMQQPVLVRERITPMNMAERVAYTTE
-1313 KKNVSIDSNSKT
+1313 SNK
-1325 ITVKNKGVNTNVT
+1325 
-1338 RENGSFS
+1338 RETLDMSPSEQAMSDAPKVMDILHLVQGGSFNNTANRDF
-1345 VFSMDEG
+1345 VNAF
-1352 LQMTG
+1352 LTG
-1357 PTSANDLQ
+1357 VASKNERGTMLDKDGVSLTQDGYRRIESALLAAAFNDAQ
-1365 GVIAEIDKAIGGY
+1365 IISQVIESKDSDIKAIGNALIEAAPQWAQVRKGVQEGILVEGVNVEANLVEAVHLVRKARQQNLSLSEMLNQDDIFDGSIDQVTKDFVSIFY
-1378 GAYLQAKSEAKAK
+1378 RGDKLDKARSSQKVADALKSYAQLAMTAKATPNLFGDAPLSNEQILGQVNETLRKSEAEKQQDFFSSQGTNDTNLGKPGQERQGSTTSQPNAATSQPETAVTRTPVDRPKNDSTLVQDWGVQYVDGWATNSEHTGKIYTDNGVKDGVK
-1391 AAQEKAAAK
+1391 AAFL
-1400 EAEEQ
+1400 
-1405 EVGDSVAYEPSSKS
+1405 
-1419 VEQQPIIHTEG
+1419 
-1430 KRKEVATTD
+1430 
-1439 VVKDSFDK
+1439 KDSK
-1447 AKAKQTKAEY
+1447 KYLEAVQKNLEGIGY
-1457 DAMLN
+1457 ELHLN
-1462 GFVADIEAAIKA
+1462 KKGKPEKVSVNESGVAGSG
-1474 APDKPFKIEVPIISK
+1474 EVSLYIREPVTGVNVYMSI
-1489 ATTRSDGSATTKE
+1489 
-1502 YVAAKD
+1502 
-1508 LMTLDNLADVIDSV
+1508 
-1522 EKSVRGNTWS
+1522 
-1532 YTQER
+1532 
-1537 AVKVIT
+1537 
-1543 DAVEEYKNAYGNA
+1543 
-1556 PLRIVFDVKG
+1556 G
-1566 DGRFNVRNDKQTLE
+1566 DGRPGSHPQRIGILYRATMKESDKQASGFGIE
-1580 NFLKKVKNN
+1580 N
-1589 SGFKPPVE
+1589 SGNQYTGANTSAF
-1597 SKGGR
+1597 
-1602 ETFNRVNAI
+1602 
-1611 RDMLKDSGDKYRTL
+1611 
-1625 NAYEMAKSMGY
+1625 EMAQMIDDMVTALVKRN
-1636 PIVYGDYGD
+1636 
-1645 YGLIAGVVLDTFD
+1645 
-1658 YADHTFHTVVQ
+1658 Q
-1669 LNDLEGNKK
+1669 NK
-1678 ENIGMFSVVTEQGIS
+1678 GS
-1693 ITPANTQKEA
+1693 
-1703 KANLT
+1703 
-1708 KKVKPNEGNKIDLA
+1708 
-1722 LRNHRSVRNMAEF
+1722 R
-1735 RPQSELQ
+1735 
-1742 QQFEAKLYAS
+1742 
-1752 LGLELP
+1752 
-1758 ENQEDTA
+1758 
-1765 NEQPTSNTSNSQG
+1765 NEQPTSSTPDSQG
-1778 ASAVRGGRGRNS
+1778 TPGVRGGRGRTS

-1811 ASNQNRSTGRS
+1811 ASNQNQSTGRS

-1836 VSGRGMESSR
+1836 VYGRGMESSR
-1846 REDASGTRQLPVDQ
+1846 REDASGTGQLSVDQ
-1860 PTRLKSPA
+1860 PTRLESPA

-1880 DPELIIG
+1880 DPDIIFG
-1887 GTQVKRF
+1887 GSQKQRF
-1894 DKNKA
+1894 DKNKK

-1905 ELTNEGRQATTEE
+1905 ELNAEGRQAIAEE
-1918 QAILAGYTGW
+1918 QVVLASYTGW

-1938 TWDKPVF
+1938 TWNTPVF
-1945 KDESVWKER
+1945 KDGWKDE
-1954 NLWLRERLGK
+1954 NLWLREKLGK
-1964 EAWESAKDSTIN
+1964 ESWESAKDSVLN
-1976 AHFTDPYTVAAMWS
+1976 AFFTDPYTVQAMWS

-2002 LEPAIGTGNFISLM
+2002 LEPAVGTGNFISLM
-2016 PKHIKQRSQVT
+2016 PLHIKQRSQVT
-2027 GIDLDITTAAIA
+2027 AIDLDITTAAIA

-2049 NMPYQKSQTPDNFY
+2049 NMPYQKSKTPDNFY
-2063 DLVISNVPFADI
+2063 DLVISNVPFSNDV

-2086 PNLHDYYFLKMLDQ
+2086 PNLHDYYFLKMIDQ

-2129 KAELI
+2129 QAELI
-2134 TSVRLPSGAFQE
+2134 TSVRLPAGAFKDF
-2146 YAGTA
+2146 AGTN

-2161 RAEPLTMT
+2161 RAEPLAMT
-2169 PEVNWI
+2169 PDADWI

-2185 PVKVNS
+2185 PVKVNN
-2191 FYAENLG
+2191 FYANNLR
-2198 NVLGDIDYG
+2198 NVLGTIDYKG
-2207 SGTTRFGAGMIV
+2207 GDPRFAGMTV
-2219 HRPHDLKQ
+2219 LSNGEAWLKKELSQLSDLVS
-2227 RLEKAA
+2227 E
-2233 NFVPED
+2233 NT
-2239 ALLPRHNKDHLT
+2239 LLPRHNDDYLT
-2251 YYANKAGERTNTLTI
+2251 YYANKAGERTNTLTM
-2266 SDGELMFVYGDQM
+2266 SNGELMFVYGDQM

-2284 LSEYK
+2284 LFEYK
-2289 LKDAKKTAQRQKSIE
+2289 IKDAKKTAQRQKSIE
-2304 DLIAIRKAYTDLTD
+2304 DLVAIRKAYTDLTD
-2318 AERTEQDNVE
+2318 AERIEQDNVE

-2341 TKEHGPLADSFG
+2341 TKEHGLLADSFG

-2381 KRSVVRGADTLKN
+2381 KRSVVRGAAALDN

-2406 KTAIPSLTNIAK
+2406 KSAAPSLANIAK
-2418 LANVSE
+2418 MAQVSE
-2424 DQARAELIAK
+2424 DQARAELLEK
-2434 GAIYVLPNGDIM
+2434 GAVYVLPNGDIM

-2452 SGNVRLKLE
+2452 SGNVRQKLE

-2509 KYIAHMLGM
+2509 NYIAHMLGM
-2518 TDTTGITVTF
+2518 TDSTGIKVTF

-2544 TEAKTNYGTIY
+2544 TEAMTNYGSKY
-2555 KSFQTV
+2555 KPFQTI
-2561 VSAALSNQTIT
+2561 VSAALSNQNIT
-2572 VKYKNEDGSESVDVQ
+2572 VKYKNADGSESVDVQ
-2587 ATEEVNERISKIKED
+2587 ATEEVNEKISKIKED
-2602 FAAWLWSDPERR
+2602 FATWLWSDPERR
-2614 VQLEKEYNHTFNAWA
+2614 VQLEKEYNHAFNAWA

-2682 FTMGGIAIESR
+2682 FTMGGIALESR

-2728 ISELGKAI
+2728 ISELGKAV

-2783 LEEALAEEGGATL
+2783 IEEALAEEGGATL

-2805 TVNKKMGFKNPT
+2805 SVNKKMGFKNPT

-2887 LQFLT
+2887 LQLLT

-2999 TKSGKI
+2999 TKTGKV
-3005 LSDES
+3005 LSDEG

-3019 LNGRTEDAK
+3019 LNGRTEGAK

-3043 PKQEQA
+3043 PKQEQT

-3060 ERASGKQKRQWMRDG
+3060 ERASGKEKRKWMRDG
-3075 DPRSPLSI
+3075 DPRAPLSI

-3095 IGDPEYIGQEGKTED
+3095 IGDPEYVGKEGQTED

-3133 GQVIFADTGY
+3133 SQVIFADTGY

-3148 RSTGQKDA
+3148 RSTGQKDDK
-3156 NGKTIRERVKVFS
+3156 GKTIRERVKVFS

-3199 RKAIADKM
+3199 RKAIADKV

-3290 SFMKADANVRSI
+3290 AFMKADGNVRSI

-3361 IGNTQRRIARIDEQ
+3361 IGNTQRRIARFDEQ
-3375 ITEYENN
+3375 IAEYENN
-3382 AVLDRIQTLM
+3382 AVLDRIQKLM
-3392 QSQSENFSVE
+3392 QSQSENFSAE

-3420 FIVDHVRT
+3420 FIADHVRT
-3428 GSSRITLGKYSNVT
+3428 GSSRITLGKYGNVT

-3491 VSAQNTINNLSKAV
+3491 VSAQDTINSLSKAV

-3519 KQLENIEQDLENNPV
+3519 KQLENIEQDLESNPV

-3539 LRRGA
+3539 LRRGT

-3557 IVSGHRYTNDGWFVS
+3557 VVSGHRYTNDGWFVS
-3572 AEDAKGTIE
+3572 AEDAKGSLD
-3581 IPYLEATDSV
+3581 IPYMEATDSV

-3597 EREFEAPNIE
+3597 EREFEAPNIN

-3636 ASPLDTTFT
+3636 TSPLSTSFL
-3645 PLSVVSA
+3645 PLSKNRADRLVVDI
-3652 TRRVLSILEHLK
+3652 LSRISK
-3664 IVTTQIDASVRGRI
+3664 GDTPNKSKSGISGIVQPKFPFV
-3678 VVGWQRVG
+3678 
-3686 VNKVKGLDSH
+3686 
-3696 SFTVQVVESF
+3696 VVESF
-3706 DGLPS
+3706 EALPKT
-3711 AIQEDNRY
+3711 IQQENYY
-3719 QGENGETKRYDV
+3719 QGEQGETKRYDV
-3731 LGVWHNGTLYI
+3731 MAVWHKGTLYI
-3742 NAGDIQGNNST
+3742 NAGDIRGNHNT
-3753 QQTTFEMYEELI
+3753 QQTTYEAYEEVLI
-3765 LHEVVGHFGVQQIFG
+3765 HEVVGHFGVQQLFG
-3780 REYKTKLQQLFNALG
+3780 QEYKTKFQQLFNALG
-3795 GLEGI
+3795 GIEGI
-3800 RKIAKDNGVDMQQF
+3800 RKIAKDNGVDMNQFDNAYIKPFKKGVEEGYYDPLDAQQAT
-3814 NDVYINPRMQAVKDE
+3814 V
-3829 IYTESDVQQSL
+3829 S
-3840 VGELFAFVAQNA
+3840 ELFAFVAQNA

-3859 QKLKEVLGYIRQWFR
+3859 QKLKEVIGYIRQWFR

-3966 QDYQVEGVEGFYYNS
+3966 QDYQVEGVDGFYYNG

-4028 VEQGNPVALA
+4028 VDQGNPVAMA
-4038 AKMLAEREQG
+4038 AKLLAEREQG
-4048 SERQQLEYLPYL
+4048 SERQHLEYLPYL

-4072 LQRNALQRLIQNIV
+4072 VQRNALQKLINNLV
-4086 TYVKAWVFDRFG
+4086 TYVKATLFDNFG
-4098 VNLNLNPDDMLA
+4098 INLNLNPNDIVALA
-4110 LSERMIEKFSY
+4110 ERMIEKSSY
-4121 HSDAAIN
+4121 NA
-4128 QHGVAKYSL
+4128 
-4137 NENSHAPFQKAI
+4137 EN
-4149 DDVVAGSTPLG
+4149 
-4160 YVRMGKTPDVLKML
+4160 
-4174 GLPDVP
+4174 
-4180 VTINGATIE
+4180 AT
-4189 KVMAQHLG
+4189 
-4197 LAKGEHSNIHN
+4197 S
-4208 LTPDTL
+4208 
-4214 RQLPKQLNNPVAVF
+4214 
-4228 KSGTDATKQGYVVL
+4228 
-4242 TELTEKDIKTGMDKP
+4242 
-4257 VIAALHVKTTN
+4257 
-4268 KGLELIN
+4268 
-4275 IGSVYG
+4275 
-4281 KDSLKSIQNS
+4281 
-4291 LDKDLL
+4291 
-4297 YWHKEKGQNF
+4297 
-4307 VNAFRLQLPSHMQI
+4307 
-4321 QKTDLSSKGSQSN
+4321 
-4334 MGSLQLQ
+4334 
-4341 PETHSNAS
+4341 
-4349 LSNTN
+4349 
-4354 IKTNE
+4354 
-4359 DLVKYQSNQPLYSR
+4359 PLYSR
-4373 QSMQDTIDKLSQN
+4373 QFFDNTINNLSESIKHLSAKSIKDKTGY
-4386 LKSLTFKSV
+4386 KFT
-4395 TDKAGDKKI
+4395 

-4419 TEIYAKLLPQL
+4419 TEIYSKILPQL

-4455 REWSKLKD
+4455 REWGNLN
-4463 DEALAGVMHDS
+4463 DEDQLADLMHDS

-4481 TKPYVKGDSVSKYKQ
+4481 TKPYVKGDSVSRYKQ
-4496 LRDAYNSL
+4496 LRDDYNSL
-4504 SPEAQAMYVKARDA
+4504 SPEAQAMYLKARDA
-4518 YKQHYAEVHQAI
+4518 YKKHYAKVHQAI

-4539 SNQKK
+4539 SSQKK

-4553 NFFGQIKGVYFPLA
+4553 NFFGYVKGVYFPLA
-4567 RFGKFVVVMRNQNG
+4567 RFGKYVVVMRNQNG

-4590 TMGEAQALRSELM
+4590 TMGEAQSLRSELM

-4609 KVDRVT
+4609 KTDRVV
-4615 LDKEFNTSRD
+4615 LDKEFNASRD
-4625 AVGRGFMSSLFAEVD
+4625 AVGRGFMTNLFAEVD
-4640 NLGLSAAEQAEF
+4640 NLGLSTAEQAEF

-4681 FSQDARRAFAQNMFS
+4681 FSQDARRAFAQNMFH
-4696 GANYLAKLRYGDQ
+4696 GAGYLAKLRYGDQ

-4725 KLNNSYDQPTAQRVI
+4725 KLNDSYDQPTAQRVI

-4781 LSQTALVAYPLMGA
+4781 LSQTALVAYPIMGA
-4795 KWNFDKAGK
+4795 KWGFDKAAN
-4804 ELLKAAEQFRKS
+4804 ELLKASNDFRKG

-4821 VKWEGTKTD
+4821 VKWEGSKTD
-4830 LYKAVSSD
+4830 LYKTISSD
-4838 ISKFLNEDEKKAYQ
+4838 ISKFLSKDEKQAYED
-4852 KAVDSGV
+4852 AVARGV

-4869 GIAQGEDSGV
+4869 GIAQGEDSGI

-4905 FIAAYRLARQHGA
+4905 FIAAYRLARQSGEK
-4918 DHDSAFDQ
+4918 HDSAFDQ
-4926 AVDMTY
+4926 AVDATY

-4949 DVAKVV
+4949 NVAKVL
-4955 LLFKQFGQNML
+4955 LLFKQFGQNMV

-4990 ALRAIFITH
+4990 SLAAILAMH
-4999 ATFAGVLGL
+4999 ATFAGTLGL
-5008 PFPIVGMLLSIASAW
+5008 PMVGMLLSVASW
-5023 GGDDDEPWDAEVAL
+5023 MGGDDDDPWDAEVAL
-5037 RNYLAEAFNPTIS
+5037 RNYLAEAFGPTIS
-5050 NMLMKGVPR
+5050 NMLMKGAPR

-5079 QEGLEGKKWWDSAAS
+5079 QEGLEGKKWWDSASA
-5094 AALGPIGGIGANVAK
+5094 AALGPIGGIGANIAK

-5115 EGHNVRGVE
+5115 EGHNLRGVE

-5150 VPILDEVDSMDL
+5150 VSIMDEVSSMDL
-5162 LIQSMGFSPAD
+5162 LVQGMGFSPSD
-5173 VRTATEGKSAI
+5173 VRTASEGKTAI
-5184 YQFDRKLN
+5184 YQLNRKLN
-5192 ERRNRLMTLWSRAK
+5192 ERRSRLMALWSRAK
-5206 MLDDQQEMDEIW
+5206 MMDDQQEMDDIW
-5218 GEIQAFNEKNP
+5218 EQIQGFNDKNP
-5229 SRRITRI
+5229 SRRITRM
-5236 NLNQSYRQ
+5236 NLNQSYRN
-5244 RQRRIDRAEDGV
+5244 RQRRIDRAEDGI
-5256 YLPRNRQDARDAG
+5256 YLSRNRQDAREAG